1 MKKTFQFLSLAFA
14 ALCFTA
20 CEDVPAPF
28 NIFSEGGG
36 QGASSQL
43 PYTATFES
51 SLGDFTTENT
61 VGDFPWT
68 CQYSCAQITSYIDT
82 DGDGTKENNPAT
94 SWLISPA
101 FDLTGV
107 EAAHVS
113 FDYILR
119 YANASELAT
128 NYQVLVSKDYSKE
141 NGVAAANWTVLPL
154 DLVQGSDWETWT
166 NTGNLNIPAE
176 FCNTANVTVAL
187 RYIAQA
193 KAATWEVKNFVL
205 DQGAG
210 DNGGGSGE
218 EGGVKTLPYSEEF
231 STTLGAFKNY
241 TTSGEGAWT
250 IDYSTAKATGYDNAS
265 KVTTAGTYYLVSP
278 EISLAGQTAVHV
290 SYEYI
295 MRYNKGDENQ
305 QVFITD
311 AFNEAAPAEGWT
323 LLVGKHTEGTD
334 WTTFAKEDVAIPA
347 AYLGKTI
354 RIAFRYNTNAESGS
368 TWEVKNFAIA
378 AGAASGEGGNTGGG
392 SEGVATG
399 DGTLANPFNSVAAN
413 AYVAA
418 MAADVV
424 SENDVY
430 IKGKIA
436 SVEEAYGTQF
446 GNGSFTISDDGTSA
460 NGFKVWRA
468 LYLNNEKY
476 QDGQTQIKVGDEV
489 VVCGKVVNFK
499 GNTPETAQGQAYLY
513 SLVSSEGGNTG
524 GEGGGSVDNPITND
538 YITVTAASFGLENGT
553 AVPQLTL
560 SDGTTLSF
568 DGGGNT
574 NAPKYYTAGTNIRMY
589 PKNTMTVKASKK
601 IAAIVINVDKY
612 NGTICNAS
620 GDISANP
627 GSVSTSEQV
636 VTISSVNATS
646 TVITNTSTTTS
657 TPSQIRW
664 ISMTIYYVE

>member
-1 MKKTFQFLSLAFA
+1 MKKTFQFLALAFA

-20 CEDVPAPF
+20 CEDVPAPY
-28 NIFSEGGG
+28 NIFSEGAG
-36 QGASSQL
+36 QGTGSHL
-43 PYTATFES
+43 PYTVTFES

-68 CQYSCAQITSYIDT
+68 CQHSCAQITSYIDT

-119 YANASELAT
+119 YANASDLAT
-128 NYQVLVSKDYSKE
+128 NYQVLVSKDYTKDA
-141 NGVAAANWTVLPL
+141 GVAAASWTVLPL
-154 DLVQGSDWETWT
+154 DLVQVSDWDTWT

-176 FCNTANVTVAL
+176 FCNTANVTIAL

-205 DQGAG
+205 DQGAGDQGAG

-231 STTLGAFKNY
+231 STTLGGFKNY

-295 MRYNKGDENQ
+295 LRYNKGDENQ

-311 AFNEAAPAEGWT
+311 AFNEATPAEGWT
-323 LLVGKHTEGTD
+323 LLVDKHTEGTD
-334 WTTFAKEDVAIPA
+334 WTTFAKEDIAIPA
-347 AYLGKTI
+347 AYLGKTV

-378 AGAASGEGGNTGGG
+378 AGAPG
-392 SEGVATG
+392 
-399 DGTLANPFNSVAAN
+399 
-413 AYVAA
+413 
-418 MAADVV
+418 
-424 SENDVY
+424 
-430 IKGKIA
+430 
-436 SVEEAYGTQF
+436 
-446 GNGSFTISDDGTSA
+446 
-460 NGFKVWRA
+460 
-468 LYLNNEKY
+468 
-476 QDGQTQIKVGDEV
+476 
-489 VVCGKVVNFK
+489 
-499 GNTPETAQGQAYLY
+499 
-513 SLVSSEGGNTG
+513 EGGNTG
-524 GEGGGSVDNPITND
+524 GEGGGSVDTPITND
-538 YITVTAASFGLENGT
+538 YITVTAASFGLENQA
-553 AVPQLTL
+553 AVTELKL
-560 SDGTTLSF
+560 SDGTTLTF

-574 NAPKYYTAGTNIRMY
+574 NPPKYYNAGNNIRMY
-589 PKNTMTVKASKK
+589 PKNTMTISASKK
-601 IAAIVINVDKY
+601 IAAVVLNVDKY
-612 NGTICNAS
+612 NGDICNAS
-620 GDISANP
+620 GDITANP

-636 VTISSVNATS
+636 VTISNVNATS

-664 ISMTIYYVE
+664 ISLTVYYVE

>member
-1 MKKTFQFLSLAFA
+1 MKKTFQFLALAFA

-20 CEDVPAPF
+20 CEDVPAPY
-28 NIFSEGGG
+28 NIFSEGAG
-36 QGASSQL
+36 QGTGSHL
-43 PYTATFES
+43 PYTVTFES

-68 CQYSCAQITSYIDT
+68 CQHSCAQITSYIDT

-119 YANASELAT
+119 YANASDLAT
-128 NYQVLVSKDYSKE
+128 NYQVLVSKDYTKDA
-141 NGVAAANWTVLPL
+141 GVAAASWTVLPL
-154 DLVQGSDWETWT
+154 DLVQVSDWDTWT
-166 NTGNLNIPAE
+166 NTGNLNIPAA
-176 FCNTANVTVAL
+176 FCNTANVTIAL

-205 DQGAG
+205 DQGAGDQGAG

-231 STTLGAFKNY
+231 STTLGGFKNY

-295 MRYNKGDENQ
+295 LRYNKGDENQ

-311 AFNEAAPAEGWT
+311 AFNEANPAEGWT
-323 LLVGKHTEGTD
+323 LLVDKHTEGTD
-334 WTTFAKEDVAIPA
+334 WTTFAKEDIAIPA
-347 AYLGKTI
+347 AYLGKTV

-378 AGAASGEGGNTGGG
+378 AGAPG
-392 SEGVATG
+392 
-399 DGTLANPFNSVAAN
+399 
-413 AYVAA
+413 
-418 MAADVV
+418 
-424 SENDVY
+424 
-430 IKGKIA
+430 
-436 SVEEAYGTQF
+436 
-446 GNGSFTISDDGTSA
+446 
-460 NGFKVWRA
+460 
-468 LYLNNEKY
+468 
-476 QDGQTQIKVGDEV
+476 
-489 VVCGKVVNFK
+489 
-499 GNTPETAQGQAYLY
+499 
-513 SLVSSEGGNTG
+513 EGGNTG
-524 GEGGGSVDNPITND
+524 GEGGGSVDTPITND
-538 YITVTAASFGLENGT
+538 YITVTAASFGLENQA
-553 AVPQLTL
+553 AVTELKL
-560 SDGTTLSF
+560 SDGTTLTF

-574 NAPKYYTAGTNIRMY
+574 NPPKYYDGGKNIRMY

-601 IAAIVINVDKY
+601 IAAVVLNVDKY

-620 GDISANP
+620 GDITANP
-627 GSVSTSEQV
+627 GSVSTSGQV
-636 VTISSVNATS
+636 VTINNVNANS

-664 ISMTIYYVE
+664 ISLTVYYVE

>member
-1 MKKTFQFLSLAFA
+1 MKKTFQFLALAFA

-20 CEDVPAPF
+20 CEDVPAPY
-28 NIFSEGGG
+28 NIFSEGAG
-36 QGASSQL
+36 QGTGSHL
-43 PYTATFES
+43 PYTVTFES

-68 CQYSCAQITSYIDT
+68 CQHSCAQITSYIDT

-119 YANASELAT
+119 YANASDLAT
-128 NYQVLVSKDYSKE
+128 NYQVLVSKDYTKDA
-141 NGVAAANWTVLPL
+141 GVAAASWTVLPL
-154 DLVQGSDWETWT
+154 DLVQVSDWDTWT

-176 FCNTANVTVAL
+176 FCNTANVTIAL

-205 DQGAG
+205 DQGAGDQGAG

-231 STTLGAFKNY
+231 STTLGGFKNY

-278 EISLAGQTAVHV
+278 EISLAGQTAVHL

-295 MRYNKGDENQ
+295 LRYNKGDENQ

-311 AFNEAAPAEGWT
+311 AFNEATPAEGWT
-323 LLVGKHTEGTD
+323 LLVDKHTEGTD
-334 WTTFAKEDVAIPA
+334 WTTFAKEDIAIPA
-347 AYLGKTI
+347 AYLGKTV

-378 AGAASGEGGNTGGG
+378 AGAPG
-392 SEGVATG
+392 
-399 DGTLANPFNSVAAN
+399 
-413 AYVAA
+413 
-418 MAADVV
+418 
-424 SENDVY
+424 
-430 IKGKIA
+430 
-436 SVEEAYGTQF
+436 
-446 GNGSFTISDDGTSA
+446 
-460 NGFKVWRA
+460 
-468 LYLNNEKY
+468 
-476 QDGQTQIKVGDEV
+476 
-489 VVCGKVVNFK
+489 
-499 GNTPETAQGQAYLY
+499 
-513 SLVSSEGGNTG
+513 EGGNTG
-524 GEGGGSVDNPITND
+524 GEGGGSVDTPITND
-538 YITVTAASFGLENGT
+538 YITVTAASFGLENQA
-553 AVPQLTL
+553 AVTELKL
-560 SDGTTLSF
+560 SDGTTLTF

-574 NAPKYYTAGTNIRMY
+574 NPPKYYNAGNNIRMY
-589 PKNTMTVKASKK
+589 PKNTMTISASKK
-601 IAAIVINVDKY
+601 IAAVVLNVDKY
-612 NGTICNAS
+612 NGVICNAS

-627 GSVSTSEQV
+627 GSVSTSGQV
-636 VTISSVNATS
+636 VTINNVNANS

-664 ISMTIYYVE
+664 ISLTVYYVE

>member
-1 MKKTFQFLSLAFA
+1 MKKTFQFLALAFA

-20 CEDVPAPF
+20 CEDVPAPY
-28 NIFSEGGG
+28 NIFSEGAG
-36 QGASSQL
+36 QGTGSHL
-43 PYTATFES
+43 PYTVTFES

-68 CQYSCAQITSYIDT
+68 CQHSCAQITSYIDT

-119 YANASELAT
+119 YANASDLAT
-128 NYQVLVSKDYSKE
+128 NYQVLVSKDYTKDA
-141 NGVAAANWTVLPL
+141 GVAAASWTVLPL
-154 DLVQGSDWETWT
+154 DLVQVSDWDTWT
-166 NTGNLNIPAE
+166 NTGNLNIPAA
-176 FCNTANVTVAL
+176 FCNTANVTIAL

-205 DQGAG
+205 DQGAGDQGAG

-231 STTLGAFKNY
+231 STTLGGFKNY

-265 KVTTAGTYYLVSP
+265 TVTTAGTYYLVSP

-295 MRYNKGDENQ
+295 LRYNKGDENQ

-311 AFNEAAPAEGWT
+311 AFNEATPAEGWT
-323 LLVGKHTEGTD
+323 LLVDKHTEGTD
-334 WTTFAKEDVAIPA
+334 WTTFAKEDIAIPA
-347 AYLGKTI
+347 AYLGKTV

-378 AGAASGEGGNTGGG
+378 AGAPG
-392 SEGVATG
+392 
-399 DGTLANPFNSVAAN
+399 
-413 AYVAA
+413 
-418 MAADVV
+418 
-424 SENDVY
+424 
-430 IKGKIA
+430 
-436 SVEEAYGTQF
+436 
-446 GNGSFTISDDGTSA
+446 
-460 NGFKVWRA
+460 
-468 LYLNNEKY
+468 
-476 QDGQTQIKVGDEV
+476 
-489 VVCGKVVNFK
+489 
-499 GNTPETAQGQAYLY
+499 
-513 SLVSSEGGNTG
+513 EGGNTG
-524 GEGGGSVDNPITND
+524 GEGGGSVDTPITND
-538 YITVTAASFGLENGT
+538 YITVTAASFGLENQA
-553 AVPQLTL
+553 AVTELKL
-560 SDGTTLSF
+560 SDGTTLTF

-574 NAPKYYTAGTNIRMY
+574 NPPKYYNAGNNIRMY
-589 PKNTMTVKASKK
+589 PKNTMTISASKK
-601 IAAIVINVDKY
+601 IAAIVLNVDKY

-620 GDISANP
+620 GDITANP
-627 GSVSTSEQV
+627 GSVSTSGQV
-636 VTISSVNATS
+636 VTINNVNANS

-664 ISMTIYYVE
+664 ISLTVYYVE

>member
-1 MKKTFQFLSLAFA
+1 MKKTFQFLALAFA

-20 CEDVPAPF
+20 CEDVPAPY
-28 NIFSEGGG
+28 NIFSEGAG
-36 QGASSQL
+36 QGTGSHL
-43 PYTATFES
+43 PYTVTFES

-68 CQYSCAQITSYIDT
+68 CQHSCAQITSYIDT

-119 YANASELAT
+119 YANASDLAT
-128 NYQVLVSKDYSKE
+128 NYQVLVSKDYTKDA
-141 NGVAAANWTVLPL
+141 GVAAASWTVLPL
-154 DLVQGSDWETWT
+154 DLVQVSDWDTWT

-176 FCNTANVTVAL
+176 FCNTANVTIAL

-205 DQGAG
+205 DQGAGDQGAG

-231 STTLGAFKNY
+231 STTLGGFKNY

-295 MRYNKGDENQ
+295 LRYNKGDENQ

-311 AFNEAAPAEGWT
+311 AFNEATPAEGWT
-323 LLVGKHTEGTD
+323 LLVDKHTEGTD
-334 WTTFAKEDVAIPA
+334 WTTFAKEDIAIPA
-347 AYLGKTI
+347 AYLGKTV

-378 AGAASGEGGNTGGG
+378 AGAPG
-392 SEGVATG
+392 
-399 DGTLANPFNSVAAN
+399 
-413 AYVAA
+413 
-418 MAADVV
+418 
-424 SENDVY
+424 
-430 IKGKIA
+430 
-436 SVEEAYGTQF
+436 
-446 GNGSFTISDDGTSA
+446 
-460 NGFKVWRA
+460 
-468 LYLNNEKY
+468 
-476 QDGQTQIKVGDEV
+476 
-489 VVCGKVVNFK
+489 
-499 GNTPETAQGQAYLY
+499 
-513 SLVSSEGGNTG
+513 EGGNTG
-524 GEGGGSVDNPITND
+524 GEGGGSVDTPITND
-538 YITVTAASFGLENGT
+538 YITVTAASFGLENQA
-553 AVPQLTL
+553 AVTELKL
-560 SDGTTLSF
+560 SDGTTLTF
-568 DGGGNT
+568 DSGGNT
-574 NAPKYYTAGTNIRMY
+574 NPPKYYNAGNNIRMY
-589 PKNTMTVKASKK
+589 PKNTMTISASKK
-601 IAAIVINVDKY
+601 IAAIVLNVDKY

-620 GDISANP
+620 GDITANP

-636 VTISSVNATS
+636 VTINNVNATS

-664 ISMTIYYVE
+664 ISLTVYYVE

>member
-1 MKKTFQFLSLAFA
+1 MKKTFQFLALAFA

-20 CEDVPAPF
+20 CEDVPAPY
-28 NIFSEGGG
+28 NIFSEGAG
-36 QGASSQL
+36 QGTGSHL
-43 PYTATFES
+43 PYTVTFES

-68 CQYSCAQITSYIDT
+68 CQHSCAQITSYIDT

-119 YANASELAT
+119 YANASDLAT
-128 NYQVLVSKDYSKE
+128 NYQVLVSKDYTKDA
-141 NGVAAANWTVLPL
+141 GVAAASWTVLPL
-154 DLVQGSDWETWT
+154 DLVQVSDWDTWT
-166 NTGNLNIPAE
+166 NTGNLNIPAA
-176 FCNTANVTVAL
+176 FCNTANVTIAL

-205 DQGAG
+205 DQGAGDQGAG

-231 STTLGAFKNY
+231 STTLGGFKNY

-295 MRYNKGDENQ
+295 LRYNKGDENQ

-323 LLVGKHTEGTD
+323 LLVDKHTEGTD
-334 WTTFAKEDVAIPA
+334 WTTFAKEDIAIPA
-347 AYLGKTI
+347 AYLGKTV

-378 AGAASGEGGNTGGG
+378 AGAPG
-392 SEGVATG
+392 
-399 DGTLANPFNSVAAN
+399 
-413 AYVAA
+413 
-418 MAADVV
+418 
-424 SENDVY
+424 
-430 IKGKIA
+430 
-436 SVEEAYGTQF
+436 
-446 GNGSFTISDDGTSA
+446 
-460 NGFKVWRA
+460 
-468 LYLNNEKY
+468 
-476 QDGQTQIKVGDEV
+476 
-489 VVCGKVVNFK
+489 
-499 GNTPETAQGQAYLY
+499 
-513 SLVSSEGGNTG
+513 EGGNTG
-524 GEGGGSVDNPITND
+524 GEGGGSVDTPITND
-538 YITVTAASFGLENGT
+538 YITVTAASFGLENQA
-553 AVPQLTL
+553 AVTELKL
-560 SDGTTLSF
+560 SDGTTLTF

-574 NAPKYYTAGTNIRMY
+574 NPPKYYNAGNNIRMY

-601 IAAIVINVDKY
+601 IAAIVLNVDKY

-620 GDISANP
+620 GDITANP
-627 GSVSTSEQV
+627 GSVSTSGQV
-636 VTISSVNATS
+636 VTINNVNATS

-664 ISMTIYYVE
+664 ISLTVYYVE

>member
-1 MKKTFQFLSLAFA
+1 MKKTFQFLALAFA

-20 CEDVPAPF
+20 CEDVPAPY
-28 NIFSEGGG
+28 NIFSEGAG
-36 QGASSQL
+36 QGTGSHL
-43 PYTATFES
+43 PYTVTFES

-68 CQYSCAQITSYIDT
+68 CQHSCAQITSYIDT

-119 YANASELAT
+119 YANASDLAT
-128 NYQVLVSKDYSKE
+128 NYQVLVSKDYTKDA
-141 NGVAAANWTVLPL
+141 GVAAASWTVLPL
-154 DLVQGSDWETWT
+154 DLVQVSDWDTWT

-176 FCNTANVTVAL
+176 FCNTANVTIAL

-205 DQGAG
+205 DQGAGDQGAG

-231 STTLGAFKNY
+231 STTLGGFKNY

-295 MRYNKGDENQ
+295 LRYNKGDENQ

-311 AFNEAAPAEGWT
+311 AFNEATPAEGWT
-323 LLVGKHTEGTD
+323 LLVDKHTEGTD
-334 WTTFAKEDVAIPA
+334 WTTFAKEDIAIPA
-347 AYLGKTI
+347 AYLGKTV

-378 AGAASGEGGNTGGG
+378 AGAPG
-392 SEGVATG
+392 
-399 DGTLANPFNSVAAN
+399 
-413 AYVAA
+413 
-418 MAADVV
+418 
-424 SENDVY
+424 
-430 IKGKIA
+430 
-436 SVEEAYGTQF
+436 
-446 GNGSFTISDDGTSA
+446 
-460 NGFKVWRA
+460 
-468 LYLNNEKY
+468 
-476 QDGQTQIKVGDEV
+476 
-489 VVCGKVVNFK
+489 
-499 GNTPETAQGQAYLY
+499 
-513 SLVSSEGGNTG
+513 EGGNTG
-524 GEGGGSVDNPITND
+524 GEGGGSVDTPITND
-538 YITVTAASFGLENGT
+538 YITVTAASFGLENQA
-553 AVPQLTL
+553 AVTELKL
-560 SDGTTLSF
+560 SDGTTLTF

-574 NAPKYYTAGTNIRMY
+574 NPPKYYNAGNNIRMY
-589 PKNTMTVKASKK
+589 PKNTMTISASKK
-601 IAAIVINVDKY
+601 IAAVVLNVDKY
-612 NGTICNAS
+612 NGVICNAS

-627 GSVSTSEQV
+627 GSVSTSGQV
-636 VTISSVNATS
+636 VTINNVNANS

-664 ISMTIYYVE
+664 ISLTVYYVE

>member
-1 MKKTFQFLSLAFA
+1 MKKTFQFFALAFA

-20 CEDVPAPF
+20 CEDVPAPY
-28 NIFSEGGG
+28 NIFSEGAG
-36 QGASSQL
+36 QGTGSHL
-43 PYTATFES
+43 PYTVTFES

-68 CQYSCAQITSYIDT
+68 CQHSCAQITSYIDT

-119 YANASELAT
+119 YANASDLAT
-128 NYQVLVSKDYSKE
+128 NYQVLVSKDYTKDA
-141 NGVAAANWTVLPL
+141 GVAAASWTVLPL
-154 DLVQGSDWETWT
+154 DLVQVSDWDTWT

-176 FCNTANVTVAL
+176 FCNTVNVTIAL

-205 DQGAG
+205 DQGAGDQGAG

-231 STTLGAFKNY
+231 STTLGGFKNY

-278 EISLAGQTAVHV
+278 EISLAGQTAVHA

-295 MRYNKGDENQ
+295 LRYNKGDENQ

-311 AFNEAAPAEGWT
+311 AFNEATPAEGWT
-323 LLVGKHTEGTD
+323 LLVDKHTEGTD
-334 WTTFAKEDVAIPA
+334 WTTFAKEDIAIPD

-378 AGAASGEGGNTGGG
+378 AGAPG
-392 SEGVATG
+392 
-399 DGTLANPFNSVAAN
+399 
-413 AYVAA
+413 
-418 MAADVV
+418 
-424 SENDVY
+424 
-430 IKGKIA
+430 
-436 SVEEAYGTQF
+436 
-446 GNGSFTISDDGTSA
+446 
-460 NGFKVWRA
+460 
-468 LYLNNEKY
+468 
-476 QDGQTQIKVGDEV
+476 
-489 VVCGKVVNFK
+489 
-499 GNTPETAQGQAYLY
+499 
-513 SLVSSEGGNTG
+513 EGGNTG
-524 GEGGGSVDNPITND
+524 GEGGGSVDTPITND
-538 YITVTAASFGLENGT
+538 YITVTAASFGLENQE
-553 AVPQLTL
+553 AVTELKL
-560 SDGTTLSF
+560 SDGTTLTF
-568 DGGGNT
+568 DGGGGT
-574 NAPKYYTAGTNIRMY
+574 HAPKYYTYTAGANIRMY

-601 IAAIVINVDKY
+601 IAAIVLKVDQS

-620 GDISANP
+620 GDITANP
-627 GSVSTSEQV
+627 GSVSTSGQV
-636 VTISSVNATS
+636 VTINNVNANS

-664 ISMTIYYVE
+664 ISLTVYYVE

>member
-1 MKKTFQFLSLAFA
+1 MKKTFQFLALAFA

-20 CEDVPAPF
+20 CEDVPAPY
-28 NIFSEGGG
+28 NIFSEGAG
-36 QGASSQL
+36 QGTGSHL
-43 PYTATFES
+43 PYTVTFES

-68 CQYSCAQITSYIDT
+68 CQHSCAQITSYIDT

-119 YANASELAT
+119 YANASDLAT
-128 NYQVLVSKDYSKE
+128 NYQVLVSKDYTKDA
-141 NGVAAANWTVLPL
+141 GVAAASWTVLPL
-154 DLVQGSDWETWT
+154 DLVQVSDWDTWT

-176 FCNTANVTVAL
+176 FCNTANVTIAL

-210 DNGGGSGE
+210 DQGAGDSGGGSGE

-231 STTLGAFKNY
+231 STTLGGFKNY

-295 MRYNKGDENQ
+295 LRYNKGDENQ

-311 AFNEAAPAEGWT
+311 AFNEATPAEGWT
-323 LLVGKHTEGTD
+323 LLVDKHTEGTD
-334 WTTFAKEDVAIPA
+334 WTTFAKEDIAIPA
-347 AYLGKTI
+347 AYLGKTV

-378 AGAASGEGGNTGGG
+378 AGAPG
-392 SEGVATG
+392 
-399 DGTLANPFNSVAAN
+399 
-413 AYVAA
+413 
-418 MAADVV
+418 
-424 SENDVY
+424 
-430 IKGKIA
+430 
-436 SVEEAYGTQF
+436 
-446 GNGSFTISDDGTSA
+446 
-460 NGFKVWRA
+460 
-468 LYLNNEKY
+468 
-476 QDGQTQIKVGDEV
+476 
-489 VVCGKVVNFK
+489 
-499 GNTPETAQGQAYLY
+499 
-513 SLVSSEGGNTG
+513 EGGNTG
-524 GEGGGSVDNPITND
+524 GEGGGSVDTPITND
-538 YITVTAASFGLENGT
+538 YITVTAASFGLENQA
-553 AVPQLTL
+553 AVTELKL
-560 SDGTTLSF
+560 SDGTTLTF

-574 NAPKYYTAGTNIRMY
+574 NPPKYYNAGNNIRMY
-589 PKNTMTVKASKK
+589 PKNTMTISASKK
-601 IAAIVINVDKY
+601 IAAVVLNVDKY
-612 NGTICNAS
+612 NGVICNAS
-620 GDISANP
+620 GDITANP

-636 VTISSVNATS
+636 VTINNVNATS

-664 ISMTIYYVE
+664 ISLTVYYVE

>member
-1 MKKTFQFLSLAFA
+1 MKKTFQFLALAFA

-20 CEDVPAPF
+20 CEDVPAPY
-28 NIFSEGGG
+28 NIFSEGAG
-36 QGASSQL
+36 QGTGSHL
-43 PYTATFES
+43 PYTVTFES

-68 CQYSCAQITSYIDT
+68 CQHSCAQITSYIDT

-119 YANASELAT
+119 YANASDLAT
-128 NYQVLVSKDYSKE
+128 NYQVLVSKDYTKDA
-141 NGVAAANWTVLPL
+141 GVAAASWTVLPL
-154 DLVQGSDWETWT
+154 DLVQVSDWDTWT

-176 FCNTANVTVAL
+176 FCNTANVTIAL

-205 DQGAG
+205 DQGAGDQGAG

-231 STTLGAFKNY
+231 STTLGGFKNY

-295 MRYNKGDENQ
+295 LRYNKGDENQ

-311 AFNEAAPAEGWT
+311 AFNEATPAEGWT
-323 LLVGKHTEGTD
+323 LLVDKHTEGTD
-334 WTTFAKEDVAIPA
+334 WTTFAKEDIAIPA
-347 AYLGKTI
+347 AYLGKTV

-378 AGAASGEGGNTGGG
+378 AGAPG
-392 SEGVATG
+392 
-399 DGTLANPFNSVAAN
+399 
-413 AYVAA
+413 
-418 MAADVV
+418 
-424 SENDVY
+424 
-430 IKGKIA
+430 
-436 SVEEAYGTQF
+436 
-446 GNGSFTISDDGTSA
+446 
-460 NGFKVWRA
+460 
-468 LYLNNEKY
+468 
-476 QDGQTQIKVGDEV
+476 
-489 VVCGKVVNFK
+489 
-499 GNTPETAQGQAYLY
+499 
-513 SLVSSEGGNTG
+513 EGGNTG
-524 GEGGGSVDNPITND
+524 GEGGGSVDTPITND
-538 YITVTAASFGLENGT
+538 YITVTAASFGLENQA
-553 AVPQLTL
+553 AVTELKL
-560 SDGTTLSF
+560 SDGTTLTF

-574 NAPKYYTAGTNIRMY
+574 NPPKYYNAGNNIRMY
-589 PKNTMTVKASKK
+589 PKNTMTISASKK
-601 IAAIVINVDKY
+601 IAAVVLNVDKY
-612 NGTICNAS
+612 NGVICNAS

-636 VTISSVNATS
+636 VTINNVNATS

-664 ISMTIYYVE
+664 ISLTVYYVE

>member
-1 MKKTFQFLSLAFA
+1 MKKTFQFLALAFA

-20 CEDVPAPF
+20 CEDVPAPY
-28 NIFSEGGG
+28 NIFSEGAG
-36 QGASSQL
+36 QGTGSHL
-43 PYTATFES
+43 PYTVTFES

-68 CQYSCAQITSYIDT
+68 CQHSCAQITSYIDT

-119 YANASELAT
+119 YANASDLAT
-128 NYQVLVSKDYSKE
+128 NYQVLVSKDYTKDA
-141 NGVAAANWTVLPL
+141 GVAAASWTVLPL
-154 DLVQGSDWETWT
+154 DLVQVSDWDTWT
-166 NTGNLNIPAE
+166 NTGNLNIPAA
-176 FCNTANVTVAL
+176 FCNTANVTIAL

-205 DQGAG
+205 DQGAGDQGAG

-231 STTLGAFKNY
+231 STTLGGFKNY

-278 EISLAGQTAVHV
+278 EISLAGQTAVHL

-295 MRYNKGDENQ
+295 LRYNKGDENQ

-311 AFNEAAPAEGWT
+311 AFNEATPAEGWT
-323 LLVGKHTEGTD
+323 LLVDKHTEGTD
-334 WTTFAKEDVAIPA
+334 WTTFAKEDIAIPA
-347 AYLGKTI
+347 AYLGKTV

-378 AGAASGEGGNTGGG
+378 AGAPG
-392 SEGVATG
+392 
-399 DGTLANPFNSVAAN
+399 
-413 AYVAA
+413 
-418 MAADVV
+418 
-424 SENDVY
+424 
-430 IKGKIA
+430 
-436 SVEEAYGTQF
+436 
-446 GNGSFTISDDGTSA
+446 
-460 NGFKVWRA
+460 
-468 LYLNNEKY
+468 
-476 QDGQTQIKVGDEV
+476 
-489 VVCGKVVNFK
+489 
-499 GNTPETAQGQAYLY
+499 
-513 SLVSSEGGNTG
+513 EGGNTG
-524 GEGGGSVDNPITND
+524 GEGGGSVDTPITND
-538 YITVTAASFGLENGT
+538 YITVTAASFGLENQE
-553 AVPQLTL
+553 AVTELKL
-560 SDGTTLSF
+560 SDGTTLTF

-574 NAPKYYTAGTNIRMY
+574 NPPKYYNAGNNIRMY

-601 IAAIVINVDKY
+601 IAAIVLNVDKY

-620 GDISANP
+620 GDITANP
-627 GSVSTSEQV
+627 GSVSTSGQV
-636 VTISSVNATS
+636 VTINNVNANS

-664 ISMTIYYVE
+664 ISLTVYYVE

>member
-1 MKKTFQFLSLAFA
+1 MKKTFQFLALAFA

-20 CEDVPAPF
+20 CEDVPAPY
-28 NIFSEGGG
+28 NIFSEGAG
-36 QGASSQL
+36 QGTGSHL
-43 PYTATFES
+43 PYTVTFES

-68 CQYSCAQITSYIDT
+68 CQHSCAQITSYIDT

-119 YANASELAT
+119 YANASDLAT
-128 NYQVLVSKDYSKE
+128 NYQVLVSKDYTKDA
-141 NGVAAANWTVLPL
+141 GVAAASWTVLPL
-154 DLVQGSDWETWT
+154 DLVQVSDWDTWT

-176 FCNTANVTVAL
+176 FCNTANVTIAL

-205 DQGAG
+205 DQGAGDQGAG

-231 STTLGAFKNY
+231 STTLGGFKNY

-295 MRYNKGDENQ
+295 LRYNKGDENQ

-311 AFNEAAPAEGWT
+311 AFNEATPAEGWT
-323 LLVGKHTEGTD
+323 LLVDKHTEGTD
-334 WTTFAKEDVAIPA
+334 WTTFAKEDIAIPA
-347 AYLGKTI
+347 AYLGKTV

-378 AGAASGEGGNTGGG
+378 AGAPG
-392 SEGVATG
+392 
-399 DGTLANPFNSVAAN
+399 
-413 AYVAA
+413 
-418 MAADVV
+418 
-424 SENDVY
+424 
-430 IKGKIA
+430 
-436 SVEEAYGTQF
+436 
-446 GNGSFTISDDGTSA
+446 
-460 NGFKVWRA
+460 
-468 LYLNNEKY
+468 
-476 QDGQTQIKVGDEV
+476 
-489 VVCGKVVNFK
+489 
-499 GNTPETAQGQAYLY
+499 
-513 SLVSSEGGNTG
+513 EGGNTG
-524 GEGGGSVDNPITND
+524 GEGGGSVDTPITND
-538 YITVTAASFGLENGT
+538 YITVTAASFGLENQE
-553 AVPQLTL
+553 AVTELKL
-560 SDGTTLSF
+560 SDGTTLTF

-574 NAPKYYTAGTNIRMY
+574 NPPKYYNAGNNIRMY
-589 PKNTMTVKASKK
+589 PKNTMTISASKK
-601 IAAIVINVDKY
+601 IAAVVLNVDKY
-612 NGTICNAS
+612 NGVICNAS
-620 GDISANP
+620 GDITANP

-636 VTISSVNATS
+636 VTISNVNATS
-646 TVITNTSTTTS
+646 TVITNTSTTTG
-657 TPSQIRW
+657 TKSQIRW
-664 ISMTIYYVE
+664 VSMTIYYVE

>member
-1 MKKTFQFLSLAFA
+1 MKKTFQFLALAFA

-20 CEDVPAPF
+20 CEDVPAPY
-28 NIFSEGGG
+28 NIFSEGAG
-36 QGASSQL
+36 QGTGSHL
-43 PYTATFES
+43 PYTVTFES

-68 CQYSCAQITSYIDT
+68 CQHSCAQITSYIDT

-119 YANASELAT
+119 YANASDLAT
-128 NYQVLVSKDYSKE
+128 NYQVLVSKDYTKDA
-141 NGVAAANWTVLPL
+141 GVAAASWTVLPL
-154 DLVQGSDWETWT
+154 DLVQVSDWDTWT

-176 FCNTANVTVAL
+176 FCNTANVTIAL

-205 DQGAG
+205 DQGAGDQGAG

-231 STTLGAFKNY
+231 STTLGGFKNY

-295 MRYNKGDENQ
+295 LRYNKGDENQ

-311 AFNEAAPAEGWT
+311 AFNEATPAEGWT
-323 LLVGKHTEGTD
+323 LLVDKHTEGTD
-334 WTTFAKEDVAIPA
+334 WTTFAKEDIAIPA
-347 AYLGKTI
+347 AYLGKTV

-378 AGAASGEGGNTGGG
+378 AGAPG
-392 SEGVATG
+392 
-399 DGTLANPFNSVAAN
+399 
-413 AYVAA
+413 
-418 MAADVV
+418 
-424 SENDVY
+424 
-430 IKGKIA
+430 
-436 SVEEAYGTQF
+436 
-446 GNGSFTISDDGTSA
+446 
-460 NGFKVWRA
+460 
-468 LYLNNEKY
+468 
-476 QDGQTQIKVGDEV
+476 
-489 VVCGKVVNFK
+489 
-499 GNTPETAQGQAYLY
+499 
-513 SLVSSEGGNTG
+513 EGGNTG
-524 GEGGGSVDNPITND
+524 GEGGGSVDTPITND
-538 YITVTAASFGLENGT
+538 YITVTAASFGLENQA
-553 AVPQLTL
+553 AVTELKL
-560 SDGTTLSF
+560 SDGTTLTF
-568 DGGGNT
+568 DGGGGT
-574 NAPKYYTAGTNIRMY
+574 HAPKYYTYTAGANIRMY

-601 IAAIVINVDKY
+601 IAAIVLNVDKY

-620 GDISANP
+620 GDITANP
-627 GSVSTSEQV
+627 GSVSTSGQV
-636 VTISSVNATS
+636 VTINNVNANS
-646 TVITNTSTTTS
+646 TVITNTSTTTG
-657 TPSQIRW
+657 PQSQLRW
-664 ISMTIYYVE
+664 VSMTIYYVE

>member
-1 MKKTFQFLSLAFA
+1 MKKTFQFLALAFA

-20 CEDVPAPF
+20 CEDVPAPY
-28 NIFSEGGG
+28 NIFSEGAG
-36 QGASSQL
+36 QGTGSHL
-43 PYTATFES
+43 PYTVTFES

-68 CQYSCAQITSYIDT
+68 CQHSCAQITSYIDT

-119 YANASELAT
+119 YANASDLAT
-128 NYQVLVSKDYSKE
+128 NYQVLVSKDYTKDA
-141 NGVAAANWTVLPL
+141 GVAAASWTVLPL
-154 DLVQGSDWETWT
+154 DLVQVSDWDTWT

-176 FCNTANVTVAL
+176 FCNTANVTIAL

-210 DNGGGSGE
+210 DQGAGDSGGGSGE

-231 STTLGAFKNY
+231 STTLGGFKNY

-295 MRYNKGDENQ
+295 LRYNKGDENQ

-323 LLVGKHTEGTD
+323 LLVDKHTEGTD
-334 WTTFAKEDVAIPA
+334 WTTFAKEDIAIPA
-347 AYLGKTI
+347 AYLGKTV

-378 AGAASGEGGNTGGG
+378 AGAPG
-392 SEGVATG
+392 
-399 DGTLANPFNSVAAN
+399 
-413 AYVAA
+413 
-418 MAADVV
+418 
-424 SENDVY
+424 
-430 IKGKIA
+430 
-436 SVEEAYGTQF
+436 
-446 GNGSFTISDDGTSA
+446 
-460 NGFKVWRA
+460 
-468 LYLNNEKY
+468 
-476 QDGQTQIKVGDEV
+476 
-489 VVCGKVVNFK
+489 
-499 GNTPETAQGQAYLY
+499 
-513 SLVSSEGGNTG
+513 EGGNTG
-524 GEGGGSVDNPITND
+524 GEGGGTVDTPITND
-538 YITVTAASFGLENGT
+538 YITVTAASFGLENQA
-553 AVPQLTL
+553 AVTELKL
-560 SDGTTLSF
+560 SDGTTLTF

-574 NAPKYYTAGTNIRMY
+574 NPPKYYNAGNNIRMY

-601 IAAIVINVDKY
+601 IAAIVLNVDKY
-612 NGTICNAS
+612 NGDICNAS
-620 GDISANP
+620 GDITANP
-627 GSVSTSEQV
+627 GSVSTSGQV
-636 VTISSVNATS
+636 VTINNVNANS

-664 ISMTIYYVE
+664 ISLTVYYVE

>member
-1 MKKTFQFLSLAFA
+1 MKKTFQFLALAFA

-20 CEDVPAPF
+20 CEDVPAPY
-28 NIFSEGGG
+28 NIFSEGAG
-36 QGASSQL
+36 QGTGSHL
-43 PYTATFES
+43 PYTVTFES

-68 CQYSCAQITSYIDT
+68 CQHSCAQITSYIDT

-119 YANASELAT
+119 YANASDLAT
-128 NYQVLVSKDYSKE
+128 NYQVLVSKDYTKDA
-141 NGVAAANWTVLPL
+141 GVAAASWTVLPL
-154 DLVQGSDWETWT
+154 DLVQVSDWDTWT

-176 FCNTANVTVAL
+176 FCNTANVTIAL

-205 DQGAG
+205 DQGAGDQGAG

-231 STTLGAFKNY
+231 STTLGGFKNY

-295 MRYNKGDENQ
+295 LRYNKGDENQ

-311 AFNEAAPAEGWT
+311 AFNEATPAEGWT
-323 LLVGKHTEGTD
+323 LLVDKHTEGTD
-334 WTTFAKEDVAIPA
+334 WTTFAKEDIAIPA
-347 AYLGKTI
+347 AYLGKTV

-378 AGAASGEGGNTGGG
+378 AGAPG
-392 SEGVATG
+392 
-399 DGTLANPFNSVAAN
+399 
-413 AYVAA
+413 
-418 MAADVV
+418 
-424 SENDVY
+424 
-430 IKGKIA
+430 
-436 SVEEAYGTQF
+436 
-446 GNGSFTISDDGTSA
+446 
-460 NGFKVWRA
+460 
-468 LYLNNEKY
+468 
-476 QDGQTQIKVGDEV
+476 
-489 VVCGKVVNFK
+489 
-499 GNTPETAQGQAYLY
+499 
-513 SLVSSEGGNTG
+513 EGGNTG
-524 GEGGGSVDNPITND
+524 GEGGGSVDTPITND
-538 YITVTAASFGLENGT
+538 YITVTAASFGLENQA
-553 AVPQLTL
+553 AVTELKL
-560 SDGTTLSF
+560 SDGTTLTF

-574 NAPKYYTAGTNIRMY
+574 NPPKYYNAGNNIRMY
-589 PKNTMTVKASKK
+589 PKNTMTISASKK
-601 IAAIVINVDKY
+601 IAAIVLNVDKY
-612 NGTICNAS
+612 NGVICNAS

-627 GSVSTSEQV
+627 GSVSTSGQV
-636 VTISSVNATS
+636 VTINNVNANS

-664 ISMTIYYVE
+664 ISLTVYYVE

>member
-1 MKKTFQFLSLAFA
+1 MKKTFQFLALAFA

-20 CEDVPAPF
+20 CEDVPAPY
-28 NIFSEGGG
+28 NIFSEGAG
-36 QGASSQL
+36 QGTGSHL
-43 PYTATFES
+43 PYTVTFES

-68 CQYSCAQITSYIDT
+68 CQHSCAQITSYIDT

-119 YANASELAT
+119 YANASDLAT
-128 NYQVLVSKDYSKE
+128 NYQVLVSKDYTKDA
-141 NGVAAANWTVLPL
+141 GVAAASWTVLPL
-154 DLVQGSDWETWT
+154 DLVQVSDWDTWT
-166 NTGNLNIPAE
+166 NTGNLNIPAA
-176 FCNTANVTVAL
+176 FCNTANVTIAL

-205 DQGAG
+205 DQGAGDQGAG

-231 STTLGAFKNY
+231 STTLGGFKNY

-295 MRYNKGDENQ
+295 LRYNKGDENQ

-311 AFNEAAPAEGWT
+311 AFNEATPAEGWT
-323 LLVGKHTEGTD
+323 LLVDKHTEGTD
-334 WTTFAKEDVAIPA
+334 WTTFAKEDIAIPA
-347 AYLGKTI
+347 AYLGKTV

-378 AGAASGEGGNTGGG
+378 AGAPG
-392 SEGVATG
+392 
-399 DGTLANPFNSVAAN
+399 
-413 AYVAA
+413 
-418 MAADVV
+418 
-424 SENDVY
+424 
-430 IKGKIA
+430 
-436 SVEEAYGTQF
+436 
-446 GNGSFTISDDGTSA
+446 
-460 NGFKVWRA
+460 
-468 LYLNNEKY
+468 
-476 QDGQTQIKVGDEV
+476 
-489 VVCGKVVNFK
+489 
-499 GNTPETAQGQAYLY
+499 
-513 SLVSSEGGNTG
+513 EGGNTG
-524 GEGGGSVDNPITND
+524 GEGGGSVDTPITND
-538 YITVTAASFGLENGT
+538 YITVTAASFGLENQA
-553 AVPQLTL
+553 AVTELKL
-560 SDGTTLSF
+560 SDGTTLTF

-574 NAPKYYTAGTNIRMY
+574 NPPKYYNAGNNIRMY

-601 IAAIVINVDKY
+601 IAAVVLNVDKY
-612 NGTICNAS
+612 NGVICNAS

-627 GSVSTSEQV
+627 GSVSTAEQV

-646 TVITNTSTTTS
+646 TVITNTSTTTG
-657 TPSQIRW
+657 PQSQLRW
-664 ISMTIYYVE
+664 VSMTIYYVE

>member
-1 MKKTFQFLSLAFA
+1 MKKTFQFLALAFA

-20 CEDVPAPF
+20 CEDVPAPY
-28 NIFSEGGG
+28 NIFSEGAG
-36 QGASSQL
+36 QGTGSHL
-43 PYTATFES
+43 PYTVTFES

-68 CQYSCAQITSYIDT
+68 CQHSCAQITSYIDT

-119 YANASELAT
+119 YANASDLAT
-128 NYQVLVSKDYSKE
+128 NYQVLVSKDYTKDA
-141 NGVAAANWTVLPL
+141 GVAAASWTVLPL
-154 DLVQGSDWETWT
+154 DLVQVSDWDTWT

-176 FCNTANVTVAL
+176 FCNTANVTIAL

-210 DNGGGSGE
+210 DQGAGDSGGGSGE

-231 STTLGAFKNY
+231 STTLGGFKNY

-278 EISLAGQTAVHV
+278 EISLAGQTAVHL

-295 MRYNKGDENQ
+295 LRYNKGDENQ

-311 AFNEAAPAEGWT
+311 AFNEATPAEGWT
-323 LLVGKHTEGTD
+323 LLVDKHTEGTD
-334 WTTFAKEDVAIPA
+334 WTTFAKEDIAIPA
-347 AYLGKTI
+347 AYLGKTV

-378 AGAASGEGGNTGGG
+378 AGAPG
-392 SEGVATG
+392 
-399 DGTLANPFNSVAAN
+399 
-413 AYVAA
+413 
-418 MAADVV
+418 
-424 SENDVY
+424 
-430 IKGKIA
+430 
-436 SVEEAYGTQF
+436 
-446 GNGSFTISDDGTSA
+446 
-460 NGFKVWRA
+460 
-468 LYLNNEKY
+468 
-476 QDGQTQIKVGDEV
+476 
-489 VVCGKVVNFK
+489 
-499 GNTPETAQGQAYLY
+499 
-513 SLVSSEGGNTG
+513 EGGNTG
-524 GEGGGSVDNPITND
+524 GEGGGSVDTPITND
-538 YITVTAASFGLENGT
+538 YITVTAASFGLENQE
-553 AVPQLTL
+553 AVTELKL
-560 SDGTTLSF
+560 SDGTTLTF

-574 NAPKYYTAGTNIRMY
+574 NPPKYYNAGNNIRMY

-601 IAAIVINVDKY
+601 IAAIVLNVDKY

-620 GDISANP
+620 GDITANP
-627 GSVSTSEQV
+627 GSVSTSGQV
-636 VTISSVNATS
+636 VTINNVNANS

-664 ISMTIYYVE
+664 ISLTVYYVE

>member
-1 MKKTFQFLSLAFA
+1 MKKTFQFLALAFA

-20 CEDVPAPF
+20 CEDVPAPY
-28 NIFSEGGG
+28 NIFSEGAG
-36 QGASSQL
+36 QGTGSHL
-43 PYTATFES
+43 PYTVTFES

-68 CQYSCAQITSYIDT
+68 CQHSCAQITSYIDT

-119 YANASELAT
+119 YANASDLAT
-128 NYQVLVSKDYSKE
+128 NYQVLVSKDYTKDA
-141 NGVAAANWTVLPL
+141 GVAAASWTVLPL
-154 DLVQGSDWETWT
+154 DLVQVSDWDTWT

-176 FCNTANVTVAL
+176 FCNTANVTIAL

-205 DQGAG
+205 DQGAGDQGAG

-231 STTLGAFKNY
+231 STTLGGFKNY

-295 MRYNKGDENQ
+295 LRYNKGDENQ

-311 AFNEAAPAEGWT
+311 AFNEANPAEGWT
-323 LLVGKHTEGTD
+323 LLVDKHTEGTD
-334 WTTFAKEDVAIPA
+334 WTTFAKEDIAIPA
-347 AYLGKTI
+347 AYLGKTV

-378 AGAASGEGGNTGGG
+378 AGAPG
-392 SEGVATG
+392 
-399 DGTLANPFNSVAAN
+399 
-413 AYVAA
+413 
-418 MAADVV
+418 
-424 SENDVY
+424 
-430 IKGKIA
+430 
-436 SVEEAYGTQF
+436 
-446 GNGSFTISDDGTSA
+446 
-460 NGFKVWRA
+460 
-468 LYLNNEKY
+468 
-476 QDGQTQIKVGDEV
+476 
-489 VVCGKVVNFK
+489 
-499 GNTPETAQGQAYLY
+499 
-513 SLVSSEGGNTG
+513 EGGNTG
-524 GEGGGSVDNPITND
+524 GEGGGSVDTPITND
-538 YITVTAASFGLENGT
+538 YITVTAASFGLENQA
-553 AVPQLTL
+553 AVTELKL
-560 SDGTTLSF
+560 SDGTTLTF

-574 NAPKYYTAGTNIRMY
+574 NPPKYYNAGNNIRMY
-589 PKNTMTVKASKK
+589 PKNTMTISASKK
-601 IAAIVINVDKY
+601 IAAIVLNVDKY

-620 GDISANP
+620 GDIAANP
-627 GSVSTSEQV
+627 GSVSTSGQV
-636 VTISSVNATS
+636 VTINNVNANS

-664 ISMTIYYVE
+664 ISLTVYYVE

>member
-1 MKKTFQFLSLAFA
+1 MKKTFQFLALAFA

-20 CEDVPAPF
+20 CEDVPAPY
-28 NIFSEGGG
+28 NIFSEGAG
-36 QGASSQL
+36 QGTGSHL
-43 PYTATFES
+43 PYTVTFES

-68 CQYSCAQITSYIDT
+68 CQHSCAQITSYIDT

-119 YANASELAT
+119 YANASDLAT
-128 NYQVLVSKDYSKE
+128 NYQVLVSKDYTKDA
-141 NGVAAANWTVLPL
+141 GVAAASWTVLPL
-154 DLVQGSDWETWT
+154 DLVQVSDWDTWT
-166 NTGNLNIPAE
+166 NTGNLNIPAA
-176 FCNTANVTVAL
+176 FCNTANVTIAL

-205 DQGAG
+205 DQGAGDQGAG

-231 STTLGAFKNY
+231 STTLGGFKNY

-295 MRYNKGDENQ
+295 LRYNKGDENQ

-323 LLVGKHTEGTD
+323 LLVDKHTEGTD
-334 WTTFAKEDVAIPA
+334 WTTFAKEDIAIPA
-347 AYLGKTI
+347 AYLGKTV

-378 AGAASGEGGNTGGG
+378 AGAPG
-392 SEGVATG
+392 
-399 DGTLANPFNSVAAN
+399 
-413 AYVAA
+413 
-418 MAADVV
+418 
-424 SENDVY
+424 
-430 IKGKIA
+430 
-436 SVEEAYGTQF
+436 
-446 GNGSFTISDDGTSA
+446 
-460 NGFKVWRA
+460 
-468 LYLNNEKY
+468 
-476 QDGQTQIKVGDEV
+476 
-489 VVCGKVVNFK
+489 
-499 GNTPETAQGQAYLY
+499 
-513 SLVSSEGGNTG
+513 EGGNTG
-524 GEGGGSVDNPITND
+524 GEGGGSVDTPITND
-538 YITVTAASFGLENGT
+538 YITVTAASFGLENQA
-553 AVPQLTL
+553 AVTELKL
-560 SDGTTLSF
+560 SDGTTLTF

-574 NAPKYYTAGTNIRMY
+574 IPPKYYKAGNNIRMY
-589 PKNTMTVKASKK
+589 PKNTMTISASKK
-601 IAAIVINVDKY
+601 IAAVVLNVDKY
-612 NGTICNAS
+612 NGDICNAS
-620 GDISANP
+620 GDITANP

-636 VTISSVNATS
+636 VTISNVNATS

-664 ISMTIYYVE
+664 ISLTVYYVE

>member
-1 MKKTFQFLSLAFA
+1 MKKTFQFLALAFA

-20 CEDVPAPF
+20 CEDVPAPY
-28 NIFSEGGG
+28 NIFSEGAG
-36 QGASSQL
+36 QGTGSHL
-43 PYTATFES
+43 PYTVTFES

-68 CQYSCAQITSYIDT
+68 CQHSCAQITSYIDT

-119 YANASELAT
+119 YANASDLAT
-128 NYQVLVSKDYSKE
+128 NYQVLVSKDYTKDA
-141 NGVAAANWTVLPL
+141 GVAAASWTVLPL
-154 DLVQGSDWETWT
+154 DLVQVSDWDTWT
-166 NTGNLNIPAE
+166 NTGNLNIPAA
-176 FCNTANVTVAL
+176 FCNTANVTIAL

-205 DQGAG
+205 DQGAGDQGAG

-231 STTLGAFKNY
+231 STTLGGFKNY

-295 MRYNKGDENQ
+295 LRYNKGDENQ

-311 AFNEAAPAEGWT
+311 AFNEATPAEGWT
-323 LLVGKHTEGTD
+323 LLVDKHTEGTD
-334 WTTFAKEDVAIPA
+334 WTTFAKEDIAIPA
-347 AYLGKTI
+347 AYLGKTV

-378 AGAASGEGGNTGGG
+378 AGAPG
-392 SEGVATG
+392 
-399 DGTLANPFNSVAAN
+399 
-413 AYVAA
+413 
-418 MAADVV
+418 
-424 SENDVY
+424 
-430 IKGKIA
+430 
-436 SVEEAYGTQF
+436 
-446 GNGSFTISDDGTSA
+446 
-460 NGFKVWRA
+460 
-468 LYLNNEKY
+468 
-476 QDGQTQIKVGDEV
+476 
-489 VVCGKVVNFK
+489 
-499 GNTPETAQGQAYLY
+499 
-513 SLVSSEGGNTG
+513 EGGNTG
-524 GEGGGSVDNPITND
+524 GEGGGSVDTPITND
-538 YITVTAASFGLENGT
+538 YITVTAASFGMGNGE
-553 AVPQLTL
+553 AVSELKL
-560 SDGTTLSF
+560 SDGTTLTF

-574 NAPKYYTAGTNIRMY
+574 SAPKYYDGGKNIRMY

-601 IAAIVINVDKY
+601 IAAVVLNVDKY

-620 GDISANP
+620 GDITANP

-636 VTISSVNATS
+636 VTISNVNATS

-664 ISMTIYYVE
+664 ISLTVYYVE

>member
-1 MKKTFQFLSLAFA
+1 MKKTFQFLALAFA

-20 CEDVPAPF
+20 CEDVPAPY
-28 NIFSEGGG
+28 NIFSEGAG
-36 QGASSQL
+36 QGTGSHL
-43 PYTATFES
+43 PYTVTFES

-68 CQYSCAQITSYIDT
+68 CQHSCAQITSYIDT

-119 YANASELAT
+119 YANASDLAT
-128 NYQVLVSKDYSKE
+128 NYQVLVSKDYTKDA
-141 NGVAAANWTVLPL
+141 GVAAASWTVLPL
-154 DLVQGSDWETWT
+154 DLVQVSDWDTWT

-176 FCNTANVTVAL
+176 FCNTVNVTIAL

-205 DQGAG
+205 DQGAGDQGAG

-231 STTLGAFKNY
+231 STTLGGFKNY

-295 MRYNKGDENQ
+295 LRYNKGDENQ

-311 AFNEAAPAEGWT
+311 AFNEATPAEGWT
-323 LLVGKHTEGTD
+323 LLVDKHTEGTD
-334 WTTFAKEDVAIPA
+334 WTTFAKEDIAIPA
-347 AYLGKTI
+347 AYLGKTV

-378 AGAASGEGGNTGGG
+378 AGAPG
-392 SEGVATG
+392 
-399 DGTLANPFNSVAAN
+399 
-413 AYVAA
+413 
-418 MAADVV
+418 
-424 SENDVY
+424 
-430 IKGKIA
+430 
-436 SVEEAYGTQF
+436 
-446 GNGSFTISDDGTSA
+446 
-460 NGFKVWRA
+460 
-468 LYLNNEKY
+468 
-476 QDGQTQIKVGDEV
+476 
-489 VVCGKVVNFK
+489 
-499 GNTPETAQGQAYLY
+499 
-513 SLVSSEGGNTG
+513 EGGNTG
-524 GEGGGSVDNPITND
+524 GEGGGSVDTPITND
-538 YITVTAASFGLENGT
+538 YITVTAASFGLENQA
-553 AVPQLTL
+553 AVTELKL
-560 SDGTTLSF
+560 SDGTTLTF

-574 NAPKYYTAGTNIRMY
+574 NPPKYYNAGNNIRMY
-589 PKNTMTVKASKK
+589 PKNTMTISASKK
-601 IAAIVINVDKY
+601 IAAIVLNVDKY

-620 GDISANP
+620 GDITANP
-627 GSVSTSEQV
+627 GSVSTSGQV
-636 VTISSVNATS
+636 VTINNVNATS
-646 TVITNTSTTTS
+646 TVITNTSTTTG
-657 TPSQIRW
+657 PKSQIRW
-664 ISMTIYYVE
+664 VSLTVYYVE

>member
-1 MKKTFQFLSLAFA
+1 MKKTFQFLALAFA

-20 CEDVPAPF
+20 CEDVPAPY
-28 NIFSEGGG
+28 NIFSEGAG
-36 QGASSQL
+36 QGTGSHL
-43 PYTATFES
+43 PYTVTFES

-68 CQYSCAQITSYIDT
+68 CQHSCAQITSYIDT

-119 YANASELAT
+119 YANASDLAT
-128 NYQVLVSKDYSKE
+128 NYQVLVSKDYTKDA
-141 NGVAAANWTVLPL
+141 GVAAASWTVLPL
-154 DLVQGSDWETWT
+154 DLVQVSDWDTWT

-176 FCNTANVTVAL
+176 FCNTANVTIAL

-205 DQGAG
+205 DQGAGDQGAG

-231 STTLGAFKNY
+231 STTLGGFKNY

-265 KVTTAGTYYLVSP
+265 TVTTAGTYYLVSP

-295 MRYNKGDENQ
+295 LRYNKGDENQ

-311 AFNEAAPAEGWT
+311 AFNEATPAEGWT
-323 LLVGKHTEGTD
+323 LLVDKHTEGTD
-334 WTTFAKEDVAIPA
+334 WTTFAKEDIAIPA
-347 AYLGKTI
+347 AYLGKTV

-378 AGAASGEGGNTGGG
+378 AGAPG
-392 SEGVATG
+392 
-399 DGTLANPFNSVAAN
+399 
-413 AYVAA
+413 
-418 MAADVV
+418 
-424 SENDVY
+424 
-430 IKGKIA
+430 
-436 SVEEAYGTQF
+436 
-446 GNGSFTISDDGTSA
+446 
-460 NGFKVWRA
+460 
-468 LYLNNEKY
+468 
-476 QDGQTQIKVGDEV
+476 
-489 VVCGKVVNFK
+489 
-499 GNTPETAQGQAYLY
+499 
-513 SLVSSEGGNTG
+513 EGGNTG
-524 GEGGGSVDNPITND
+524 GEGGGSVDTPITND
-538 YITVTAASFGLENGT
+538 YITVTAASFGLENQA
-553 AVPQLTL
+553 AVTELKL
-560 SDGTTLSF
+560 SDGTTLTF

-574 NAPKYYTAGTNIRMY
+574 NPPKYYNAGNNIRMY
-589 PKNTMTVKASKK
+589 PKNTMTISASKK
-601 IAAIVINVDKY
+601 IAAVVLNVDKY
-612 NGTICNAS
+612 NGVICNAS

-627 GSVSTSEQV
+627 GSVSSSEQV
-636 VTISSVNATS
+636 VTISNVNATS

-664 ISMTIYYVE
+664 ISLTVYYVE

>member
-1 MKKTFQFLSLAFA
+1 MKKTFQFLALAFA

-20 CEDVPAPF
+20 CEDVPAPY
-28 NIFSEGGG
+28 NIFSEGAG
-36 QGASSQL
+36 QGTGSHL
-43 PYTATFES
+43 PYTVTFES

-68 CQYSCAQITSYIDT
+68 CQHSCAQITSYIDT

-119 YANASELAT
+119 YANASDLAT
-128 NYQVLVSKDYSKE
+128 NYQVLVSKDYTKDA
-141 NGVAAANWTVLPL
+141 GVAAASWTVLPL
-154 DLVQGSDWETWT
+154 DLVQVSDWDTWT

-176 FCNTANVTVAL
+176 FCNTANVTIAL

-210 DNGGGSGE
+210 DQGAGDSGGGSGE

-231 STTLGAFKNY
+231 STTLGGFKNY

-295 MRYNKGDENQ
+295 LRYNKGDENQ

-311 AFNEAAPAEGWT
+311 AFNEATPAEGWT
-323 LLVGKHTEGTD
+323 LLVDKHTEGTD
-334 WTTFAKEDVAIPA
+334 WTTFAKEDIAIPA
-347 AYLGKTI
+347 AYLGKTV

-378 AGAASGEGGNTGGG
+378 AGAPG
-392 SEGVATG
+392 
-399 DGTLANPFNSVAAN
+399 
-413 AYVAA
+413 
-418 MAADVV
+418 
-424 SENDVY
+424 
-430 IKGKIA
+430 
-436 SVEEAYGTQF
+436 
-446 GNGSFTISDDGTSA
+446 
-460 NGFKVWRA
+460 
-468 LYLNNEKY
+468 
-476 QDGQTQIKVGDEV
+476 
-489 VVCGKVVNFK
+489 
-499 GNTPETAQGQAYLY
+499 
-513 SLVSSEGGNTG
+513 EGGNTG
-524 GEGGGSVDNPITND
+524 GEGGGSVDTPITND
-538 YITVTAASFGLENGT
+538 YITVTAASFGLENQA
-553 AVPQLTL
+553 AVTELKL
-560 SDGTTLSF
+560 SDGTTLTF

-574 NAPKYYTAGTNIRMY
+574 NPPKYYNAGNNIRMY
-589 PKNTMTVKASKK
+589 PKNTMTISASKK
-601 IAAIVINVDKY
+601 IAAIVLNVDKY

-620 GDISANP
+620 GDIAANP
-627 GSVSTSEQV
+627 GSVSTSGQV
-636 VTISSVNATS
+636 VTINNVNANS

-664 ISMTIYYVE
+664 ISLTVYYVE

>member
-1 MKKTFQFLSLAFA
+1 MKKTFQFLALAFA

-20 CEDVPAPF
+20 CEDVPAPY
-28 NIFSEGGG
+28 NIFSEGAG
-36 QGASSQL
+36 QGTGSHL
-43 PYTATFES
+43 PYTVTFES

-68 CQYSCAQITSYIDT
+68 CQHSCAQITSYIDT

-119 YANASELAT
+119 YANASDLAT
-128 NYQVLVSKDYSKE
+128 NYQVLVSKDYTKDA
-141 NGVAAANWTVLPL
+141 GVAAASWTVLPL
-154 DLVQGSDWETWT
+154 DLVQVSDWDTWT

-176 FCNTANVTVAL
+176 FCNTANVTIAL

-205 DQGAG
+205 DQGAGDQGAG

-231 STTLGAFKNY
+231 STTLGGFKNY

-295 MRYNKGDENQ
+295 LRYNKGDENQ

-311 AFNEAAPAEGWT
+311 AFNEATPAEGWT
-323 LLVGKHTEGTD
+323 LLVDKHTEGTD
-334 WTTFAKEDVAIPA
+334 WTTFAKEDIAIPA
-347 AYLGKTI
+347 AYLGKTV

-378 AGAASGEGGNTGGG
+378 AGAPG
-392 SEGVATG
+392 
-399 DGTLANPFNSVAAN
+399 
-413 AYVAA
+413 
-418 MAADVV
+418 
-424 SENDVY
+424 
-430 IKGKIA
+430 
-436 SVEEAYGTQF
+436 
-446 GNGSFTISDDGTSA
+446 
-460 NGFKVWRA
+460 
-468 LYLNNEKY
+468 
-476 QDGQTQIKVGDEV
+476 
-489 VVCGKVVNFK
+489 
-499 GNTPETAQGQAYLY
+499 
-513 SLVSSEGGNTG
+513 EGGNTG
-524 GEGGGSVDNPITND
+524 GEGGGSVDTPITND
-538 YITVTAASFGLENGT
+538 YITVTAASFGLENQA
-553 AVPQLTL
+553 AVTELKL
-560 SDGTTLSF
+560 SDGTTLTF

-574 NAPKYYTAGTNIRMY
+574 NPPKYYNAGNNIRMY

-601 IAAIVINVDKY
+601 IAAVVLNVDKY
-612 NGTICNAS
+612 NGVICNAS

-636 VTISSVNATS
+636 VTINNVNANS

-664 ISMTIYYVE
+664 ISLTVYYVE

>member
-1 MKKTFQFLSLAFA
+1 MKKTFQFLALAFA

-20 CEDVPAPF
+20 CEDVPAPY
-28 NIFSEGGG
+28 NIFSEGAG
-36 QGASSQL
+36 QGTGSHL
-43 PYTATFES
+43 PYTVTFES

-68 CQYSCAQITSYIDT
+68 CQHSCAQITSYIDT

-119 YANASELAT
+119 YANASDLAT
-128 NYQVLVSKDYSKE
+128 NYQVLVSKDYTKDA
-141 NGVAAANWTVLPL
+141 GVAAASWTVLPL
-154 DLVQGSDWETWT
+154 DLVQVSDWDTWT

-176 FCNTANVTVAL
+176 FCNTVNVTIAL

-205 DQGAG
+205 DQGAGDQGAG

-231 STTLGAFKNY
+231 STTLGGFKNY

-295 MRYNKGDENQ
+295 LRYNKGDENQ

-311 AFNEAAPAEGWT
+311 AFNEATPAEGWT
-323 LLVGKHTEGTD
+323 LLVDKHTEGTD
-334 WTTFAKEDVAIPA
+334 WTTFAKEDIAIPA
-347 AYLGKTI
+347 AYLGKTV

-378 AGAASGEGGNTGGG
+378 AGAPG
-392 SEGVATG
+392 
-399 DGTLANPFNSVAAN
+399 
-413 AYVAA
+413 
-418 MAADVV
+418 
-424 SENDVY
+424 
-430 IKGKIA
+430 
-436 SVEEAYGTQF
+436 
-446 GNGSFTISDDGTSA
+446 
-460 NGFKVWRA
+460 
-468 LYLNNEKY
+468 
-476 QDGQTQIKVGDEV
+476 
-489 VVCGKVVNFK
+489 
-499 GNTPETAQGQAYLY
+499 
-513 SLVSSEGGNTG
+513 EGGNTG
-524 GEGGGSVDNPITND
+524 GEGGGSVDTPITND
-538 YITVTAASFGLENGT
+538 YITVTAASFGLENQA
-553 AVPQLTL
+553 AVTELKL
-560 SDGTTLSF
+560 SDGTTLTF

-574 NAPKYYTAGTNIRMY
+574 NPPKYYNAGNNIRMY

-601 IAAIVINVDKY
+601 IAAIVLNVDKY

-620 GDISANP
+620 GDIAANP
-627 GSVSTSEQV
+627 GSVSTSGQV
-636 VTISSVNATS
+636 VTINNVNANS

-664 ISMTIYYVE
+664 ISLTVYYVE

>member
-1 MKKTFQFLSLAFA
+1 MKKTFQFLALAFA

-20 CEDVPAPF
+20 CEDVPAPY
-28 NIFSEGGG
+28 NIFSEGAG
-36 QGASSQL
+36 QGTGSHL
-43 PYTATFES
+43 PYTVTFES

-68 CQYSCAQITSYIDT
+68 CQHSCAQITSYIDT

-119 YANASELAT
+119 YANASDLAT
-128 NYQVLVSKDYSKE
+128 NYQVLVSKDYTKDA
-141 NGVAAANWTVLPL
+141 GVAAASWTVLPL
-154 DLVQGSDWETWT
+154 DLVQVSDWDTWT

-176 FCNTANVTVAL
+176 FCNTANVTIAL

-210 DNGGGSGE
+210 DQGAGDSGGGSGE

-231 STTLGAFKNY
+231 STTLGGFKNY

-295 MRYNKGDENQ
+295 LRYNKGDENQ

-311 AFNEAAPAEGWT
+311 AFNEATPAEGWT
-323 LLVGKHTEGTD
+323 LLVDKHTEGTD
-334 WTTFAKEDVAIPA
+334 WTTFAKEDIAIPA
-347 AYLGKTI
+347 AYLGKKV

-378 AGAASGEGGNTGGG
+378 AGAPG
-392 SEGVATG
+392 
-399 DGTLANPFNSVAAN
+399 
-413 AYVAA
+413 
-418 MAADVV
+418 
-424 SENDVY
+424 
-430 IKGKIA
+430 
-436 SVEEAYGTQF
+436 
-446 GNGSFTISDDGTSA
+446 
-460 NGFKVWRA
+460 
-468 LYLNNEKY
+468 
-476 QDGQTQIKVGDEV
+476 
-489 VVCGKVVNFK
+489 
-499 GNTPETAQGQAYLY
+499 
-513 SLVSSEGGNTG
+513 EGGNTG
-524 GEGGGSVDNPITND
+524 GEGGGTVDTPITND
-538 YITVTAASFGLENGT
+538 YITVTAASFGLENQA
-553 AVPQLTL
+553 AVTELKL
-560 SDGTTLSF
+560 SDGTTLTF
-568 DGGGNT
+568 DGGGGT
-574 NAPKYYTAGTNIRMY
+574 IPPKYYTNGNNIRMY
-589 PKNTMTVKASKK
+589 PKNTMTISASKK
-601 IAAIVINVDKY
+601 IAAVVLNVDKY
-612 NGTICNAS
+612 NGDICNAS
-620 GDISANP
+620 GDIAANP

-636 VTISSVNATS
+636 VTISNVNATS

-664 ISMTIYYVE
+664 ISLTVYYVE

>member
-1 MKKTFQFLSLAFA
+1 MKKTFQFLVLAFA

-20 CEDVPAPF
+20 CEDVPAPY
-28 NIFSEGGG
+28 NIFSEGAG
-36 QGASSQL
+36 QGTGSHL
-43 PYTATFES
+43 PYTVTFES

-68 CQYSCAQITSYIDT
+68 CQHSCAQITSYIDT

-119 YANASELAT
+119 YANASDLAT
-128 NYQVLVSKDYSKE
+128 NYQVLVSKDYTKDA
-141 NGVAAANWTVLPL
+141 GVAAASWTVLPL
-154 DLVQGSDWETWT
+154 DLVQVSDWDTWT

-176 FCNTANVTVAL
+176 FCNTANVTIAL

-205 DQGAG
+205 DLGAGDQGAG

-231 STTLGAFKNY
+231 STTLGGFKNY

-295 MRYNKGDENQ
+295 LRYNKGDENQ

-311 AFNEAAPAEGWT
+311 AFNEATPAEGWT
-323 LLVGKHTEGTD
+323 LLVDKHTEGTD
-334 WTTFAKEDVAIPA
+334 WTTFAKEDIAIPA
-347 AYLGKTI
+347 AYLGKTV

-378 AGAASGEGGNTGGG
+378 AGAPG
-392 SEGVATG
+392 
-399 DGTLANPFNSVAAN
+399 
-413 AYVAA
+413 
-418 MAADVV
+418 
-424 SENDVY
+424 
-430 IKGKIA
+430 
-436 SVEEAYGTQF
+436 
-446 GNGSFTISDDGTSA
+446 
-460 NGFKVWRA
+460 
-468 LYLNNEKY
+468 
-476 QDGQTQIKVGDEV
+476 
-489 VVCGKVVNFK
+489 
-499 GNTPETAQGQAYLY
+499 
-513 SLVSSEGGNTG
+513 EGGNTG
-524 GEGGGSVDNPITND
+524 GEGGGSVDTPITND
-538 YITVTAASFGLENGT
+538 YITVTAASFGLENQA
-553 AVPQLTL
+553 AVTELKL
-560 SDGTTLSF
+560 SDGTTLTF

-574 NAPKYYTAGTNIRMY
+574 NPPKYYNAGNNIRMY

-601 IAAIVINVDKY
+601 IAAIVLNVDKF

-620 GDISANP
+620 GDITANP

-636 VTISSVNATS
+636 VTISNVNATS

-664 ISMTIYYVE
+664 ISLTVYYVE

>member
-1 MKKTFQFLSLAFA
+1 MKKTFQFLALAFA

-20 CEDVPAPF
+20 CEDVPAPY
-28 NIFSEGGG
+28 NIFSEGAG
-36 QGASSQL
+36 QGTGSHL
-43 PYTATFES
+43 PYTVTFES

-68 CQYSCAQITSYIDT
+68 CQHSCAQITSYIDT

-119 YANASELAT
+119 YANASDLAT
-128 NYQVLVSKDYSKE
+128 NYQVLVSKDYTKDA
-141 NGVAAANWTVLPL
+141 GVAAASWTVLPL
-154 DLVQGSDWETWT
+154 DLVQVSDWDTWT

-176 FCNTANVTVAL
+176 FCNTANVTIAL

-210 DNGGGSGE
+210 DQGAGDNGGGSGE
-218 EGGVKTLPYSEEF
+218 ESGVKTLPYSEEF
-231 STTLGAFKNY
+231 STTLGGFKNY

-278 EISLAGQTAVHV
+278 EISLAGQTAVHL

-295 MRYNKGDENQ
+295 LRYNKGDENQ

-311 AFNEAAPAEGWT
+311 AFNEATPAEGWT
-323 LLVGKHTEGTD
+323 LLVDKHTEGTD
-334 WTTFAKEDVAIPA
+334 WTTFAKEDIAIPA
-347 AYLGKTI
+347 AYLGKTV

-378 AGAASGEGGNTGGG
+378 AGAPG
-392 SEGVATG
+392 
-399 DGTLANPFNSVAAN
+399 
-413 AYVAA
+413 
-418 MAADVV
+418 
-424 SENDVY
+424 
-430 IKGKIA
+430 
-436 SVEEAYGTQF
+436 
-446 GNGSFTISDDGTSA
+446 
-460 NGFKVWRA
+460 
-468 LYLNNEKY
+468 
-476 QDGQTQIKVGDEV
+476 
-489 VVCGKVVNFK
+489 
-499 GNTPETAQGQAYLY
+499 
-513 SLVSSEGGNTG
+513 EGGNTG
-524 GEGGGSVDNPITND
+524 GEGGGSVDTPITND
-538 YITVTAASFGLENGT
+538 YITVTAASFGLENQA
-553 AVPQLTL
+553 AVTELKL
-560 SDGTTLSF
+560 SDGTTLTF

-574 NAPKYYTAGTNIRMY
+574 SAPKYYDGGKNIRMY

-601 IAAIVINVDKY
+601 IAAVVLNVDKY
-612 NGTICNAS
+612 NGVICNAS
-620 GDISANP
+620 GDIAANP
-627 GSVSTSEQV
+627 GSVSTSGQV
-636 VTISSVNATS
+636 VTINNVNANS

-664 ISMTIYYVE
+664 ISLTVYYVE

>member
-1 MKKTFQFLSLAFA
+1 MKKTFQFLALAFA

-20 CEDVPAPF
+20 CEDVPAPY
-28 NIFSEGGG
+28 NIFSEGAG
-36 QGASSQL
+36 QGTGSHL
-43 PYTATFES
+43 PYTVTFES

-68 CQYSCAQITSYIDT
+68 CQHSCAQITSYIDT

-119 YANASELAT
+119 YANASDLAT
-128 NYQVLVSKDYSKE
+128 NYQVLVSKDYTKDA
-141 NGVAAANWTVLPL
+141 GVAAASWTVLPL
-154 DLVQGSDWETWT
+154 DLVQVSDWDTWT

-176 FCNTANVTVAL
+176 FCNTANVTIAL

-205 DQGAG
+205 DQGAGDQGAG

-231 STTLGAFKNY
+231 STTLGGFKNY

-295 MRYNKGDENQ
+295 LRYNKGDENQ

-311 AFNEAAPAEGWT
+311 AFNEATPAEGWT
-323 LLVGKHTEGTD
+323 LLVDKHTEGTD
-334 WTTFAKEDVAIPA
+334 WTTFAKEDIAIPA
-347 AYLGKTI
+347 AYLGKTV

-378 AGAASGEGGNTGGG
+378 AGAPG
-392 SEGVATG
+392 
-399 DGTLANPFNSVAAN
+399 
-413 AYVAA
+413 
-418 MAADVV
+418 
-424 SENDVY
+424 
-430 IKGKIA
+430 
-436 SVEEAYGTQF
+436 
-446 GNGSFTISDDGTSA
+446 
-460 NGFKVWRA
+460 
-468 LYLNNEKY
+468 
-476 QDGQTQIKVGDEV
+476 
-489 VVCGKVVNFK
+489 
-499 GNTPETAQGQAYLY
+499 
-513 SLVSSEGGNTG
+513 EGGNTG
-524 GEGGGSVDNPITND
+524 GEGGGSVDTPITND
-538 YITVTAASFGLENGT
+538 YITVTAASFGLENQA
-553 AVPQLTL
+553 AVTELKL
-560 SDGTTLSF
+560 SDGTTLTF

-574 NAPKYYTAGTNIRMY
+574 NPPKYYNAGNNIRMY

-601 IAAIVINVDKY
+601 IAAIVLNVDKY

-620 GDISANP
+620 GDITANP
-627 GSVSTSEQV
+627 GSVSTSGQV
-636 VTISSVNATS
+636 VTINNVNANS
-646 TVITNTSTTTS
+646 TVITNTSTITS

-664 ISMTIYYVE
+664 ISLTVYYVE

>member
-1 MKKTFQFLSLAFA
+1 MKKTFQFLALAFA

-20 CEDVPAPF
+20 CEDVPAPY
-28 NIFSEGGG
+28 NIFSEGAG
-36 QGASSQL
+36 QGTGSHL
-43 PYTATFES
+43 PYTVTFES

-68 CQYSCAQITSYIDT
+68 CQHSCAQITSYIDT

-119 YANASELAT
+119 YANASDLAT
-128 NYQVLVSKDYSKE
+128 NYQVLVSKDYTKDA
-141 NGVAAANWTVLPL
+141 GVAAASWTVLPL
-154 DLVQGSDWETWT
+154 DLVQVSDWDTWT

-176 FCNTANVTVAL
+176 FCNTANVTIAL

-210 DNGGGSGE
+210 DQGAGDSGGGSGE

-231 STTLGAFKNY
+231 STTLGGFKNY

-295 MRYNKGDENQ
+295 LRYNKGDENQ

-311 AFNEAAPAEGWT
+311 AFNEATPAEGWT
-323 LLVGKHTEGTD
+323 LLVDKHTEGTD
-334 WTTFAKEDVAIPA
+334 WTTFAKEDIAIPA
-347 AYLGKTI
+347 AYLGKTV

-378 AGAASGEGGNTGGG
+378 AGAPG
-392 SEGVATG
+392 
-399 DGTLANPFNSVAAN
+399 
-413 AYVAA
+413 
-418 MAADVV
+418 
-424 SENDVY
+424 
-430 IKGKIA
+430 
-436 SVEEAYGTQF
+436 
-446 GNGSFTISDDGTSA
+446 
-460 NGFKVWRA
+460 
-468 LYLNNEKY
+468 
-476 QDGQTQIKVGDEV
+476 
-489 VVCGKVVNFK
+489 
-499 GNTPETAQGQAYLY
+499 
-513 SLVSSEGGNTG
+513 EGGNTG
-524 GEGGGSVDNPITND
+524 GEGGGSVDTPITND
-538 YITVTAASFGLENGT
+538 YITVTAASFGLENQA
-553 AVPQLTL
+553 AVTELKL
-560 SDGTTLSF
+560 SDGTTLTF

-574 NAPKYYTAGTNIRMY
+574 NPPKYYNAGNNIRMY

-601 IAAIVINVDKY
+601 IAAIVLNVDKY

-620 GDISANP
+620 GDITANP
-627 GSVSTSEQV
+627 GSVSTSGQV
-636 VTISSVNATS
+636 VTINNVNATS

-664 ISMTIYYVE
+664 ISLTVYYVE

>member
-1 MKKTFQFLSLAFA
+1 MKKTFQFLALAFA
-14 ALCFTA
+14 VLCFTA
-20 CEDVPAPF
+20 CEDVPAPY
-28 NIFSEGGG
+28 NIFSEGAG
-36 QGASSQL
+36 QGTGSHL
-43 PYTATFES
+43 PYTVTFES

-68 CQYSCAQITSYIDT
+68 CQHSCAQITSYIDT

-119 YANASELAT
+119 YANASDLAT
-128 NYQVLVSKDYSKE
+128 NYQVLVSKDYTKDA
-141 NGVAAANWTVLPL
+141 GVAAASWTVLPL
-154 DLVQGSDWETWT
+154 DLVQVSDWDTWT
-166 NTGNLNIPAE
+166 NTGNLNIPAA
-176 FCNTANVTVAL
+176 FCNTANVTIAL

-205 DQGAG
+205 DQGAGDQGAG

-231 STTLGAFKNY
+231 STTLGGFKNY

-295 MRYNKGDENQ
+295 LRYNKGDENQ

-311 AFNEAAPAEGWT
+311 AFNEANPAEGWT
-323 LLVGKHTEGTD
+323 LLVDKHTEGTD
-334 WTTFAKEDVAIPA
+334 WTTFAKEDIAIPA
-347 AYLGKTI
+347 AYLGKTV

-378 AGAASGEGGNTGGG
+378 AGAPG
-392 SEGVATG
+392 
-399 DGTLANPFNSVAAN
+399 
-413 AYVAA
+413 
-418 MAADVV
+418 
-424 SENDVY
+424 
-430 IKGKIA
+430 
-436 SVEEAYGTQF
+436 
-446 GNGSFTISDDGTSA
+446 
-460 NGFKVWRA
+460 
-468 LYLNNEKY
+468 
-476 QDGQTQIKVGDEV
+476 
-489 VVCGKVVNFK
+489 
-499 GNTPETAQGQAYLY
+499 
-513 SLVSSEGGNTG
+513 EGGNTG
-524 GEGGGSVDNPITND
+524 GEGGGSVDTPITND
-538 YITVTAASFGLENGT
+538 YITVTAASFGLENQA
-553 AVPQLTL
+553 AVTELKL
-560 SDGTTLSF
+560 SDGTTLTF
-568 DGGGNT
+568 DGGGNA
-574 NAPKYYTAGTNIRMY
+574 NPPKYYNAGNNIRMY
-589 PKNTMTVKASKK
+589 PKNTMTISASKK
-601 IAAIVINVDKY
+601 IAAVVLNVDKY
-612 NGTICNAS
+612 NGVICNAS
-620 GDISANP
+620 GDITANP

-636 VTISSVNATS
+636 VTINNVNATS

-664 ISMTIYYVE
+664 ISLTVYYVE

>member
-1 MKKTFQFLSLAFA
+1 MKKTFQFLALAFA

-20 CEDVPAPF
+20 CEDVPAPY
-28 NIFSEGGG
+28 NIFSEGAG
-36 QGASSQL
+36 QGTGSHL
-43 PYTATFES
+43 PYTVTFES

-68 CQYSCAQITSYIDT
+68 CQHSCAQITSYIDT

-119 YANASELAT
+119 YANASDLAT
-128 NYQVLVSKDYSKE
+128 NYQVLVSKDYTKDA
-141 NGVAAANWTVLPL
+141 GAAAASWTVLPL
-154 DLVQGSDWETWT
+154 DLVQVSDWDTWT
-166 NTGNLNIPAE
+166 NTGNLNIPAA
-176 FCNTANVTVAL
+176 FCNTANVTIAL

-205 DQGAG
+205 DQGAGDQGAG

-231 STTLGAFKNY
+231 STTLGGFKNY

-295 MRYNKGDENQ
+295 LRYNKGDENQ

-311 AFNEAAPAEGWT
+311 AFNEATPAEGWT
-323 LLVGKHTEGTD
+323 LLVDKHTEGTD
-334 WTTFAKEDVAIPA
+334 WTTFAKEDIAIPA
-347 AYLGKTI
+347 AYLGKTV

-378 AGAASGEGGNTGGG
+378 AGAPG
-392 SEGVATG
+392 
-399 DGTLANPFNSVAAN
+399 
-413 AYVAA
+413 
-418 MAADVV
+418 
-424 SENDVY
+424 
-430 IKGKIA
+430 
-436 SVEEAYGTQF
+436 
-446 GNGSFTISDDGTSA
+446 
-460 NGFKVWRA
+460 
-468 LYLNNEKY
+468 
-476 QDGQTQIKVGDEV
+476 
-489 VVCGKVVNFK
+489 
-499 GNTPETAQGQAYLY
+499 
-513 SLVSSEGGNTG
+513 EGGNTG
-524 GEGGGSVDNPITND
+524 GEGGGSVDTPITND
-538 YITVTAASFGLENGT
+538 YITVTAASFGMGNGE
-553 AVPQLTL
+553 AVSELKL
-560 SDGTTLSF
+560 SDGTTLTF

-574 NAPKYYTAGTNIRMY
+574 SAPKYYDGGKNIRMY

-601 IAAIVINVDKY
+601 IAAVVLNVDKY
-612 NGTICNAS
+612 NGVICNAS
-620 GDISANP
+620 GDIAANP
-627 GSVSTSEQV
+627 GSVSTSGQV
-636 VTISSVNATS
+636 VTINNVNANS

-664 ISMTIYYVE
+664 ISLTVYYVE

>member
-1 MKKTFQFLSLAFA
+1 MKKTFQFLALAFA

-20 CEDVPAPF
+20 CEDVPAPY
-28 NIFSEGGG
+28 NIFSEGAG
-36 QGASSQL
+36 QGTGSHL
-43 PYTATFES
+43 PYTVTFES

-68 CQYSCAQITSYIDT
+68 CQHSCAQITSYIDT

-119 YANASELAT
+119 YANASDLAT
-128 NYQVLVSKDYSKE
+128 NYQVLVSKDYTKDA
-141 NGVAAANWTVLPL
+141 GVAAASWTVLPL
-154 DLVQGSDWETWT
+154 DLVQVSDWDTWT

-176 FCNTANVTVAL
+176 FCNTANVTIAL

-205 DQGAG
+205 DQGAGDQGAG

-231 STTLGAFKNY
+231 STTLGGFKNY

-295 MRYNKGDENQ
+295 LRYNKGDENQ

-311 AFNEAAPAEGWT
+311 AFNEATPAEGWT
-323 LLVGKHTEGTD
+323 LLVDKHTEGTD
-334 WTTFAKEDVAIPA
+334 WTTFAKEDIAIPA
-347 AYLGKTI
+347 AYLGKTV

-378 AGAASGEGGNTGGG
+378 AGAPG
-392 SEGVATG
+392 
-399 DGTLANPFNSVAAN
+399 
-413 AYVAA
+413 
-418 MAADVV
+418 
-424 SENDVY
+424 
-430 IKGKIA
+430 
-436 SVEEAYGTQF
+436 
-446 GNGSFTISDDGTSA
+446 
-460 NGFKVWRA
+460 
-468 LYLNNEKY
+468 
-476 QDGQTQIKVGDEV
+476 
-489 VVCGKVVNFK
+489 
-499 GNTPETAQGQAYLY
+499 
-513 SLVSSEGGNTG
+513 EGGNTG
-524 GEGGGSVDNPITND
+524 GEGGGSVDTPITND
-538 YITVTAASFGLENGT
+538 YITVTAASFGLENQE
-553 AVPQLTL
+553 AVTELKL
-560 SDGTTLSF
+560 SDGTTLTF

-574 NAPKYYTAGTNIRMY
+574 NPPKYYNAGNNIRMY
-589 PKNTMTVKASKK
+589 PKNTMTISASKK
-601 IAAIVINVDKY
+601 IAAIVLNVDKY

-620 GDISANP
+620 GDIAANP
-627 GSVSTSEQV
+627 GSVSTSGQV
-636 VTISSVNATS
+636 VMINNVNANS

-664 ISMTIYYVE
+664 ISLTVYYVE

>member
-1 MKKTFQFLSLAFA
+1 MKKTFQFLALAFA

-20 CEDVPAPF
+20 CEDVPAPY
-28 NIFSEGGG
+28 NIFSEGAG
-36 QGASSQL
+36 QGTGSHL
-43 PYTATFES
+43 PYTVTFES

-68 CQYSCAQITSYIDT
+68 CQHSCAQITSYIDT

-119 YANASELAT
+119 YANASDLAT
-128 NYQVLVSKDYSKE
+128 NYQVLVSKDYTKDA
-141 NGVAAANWTVLPL
+141 GVAAASWTVLPL
-154 DLVQGSDWETWT
+154 DLVQVSDWDTWT

-176 FCNTANVTVAL
+176 FCNTANVTIAL

-205 DQGAG
+205 DQGAGDQGAG

-231 STTLGAFKNY
+231 STTLGGFKNY

-295 MRYNKGDENQ
+295 LRYNKGDENQ

-311 AFNEAAPAEGWT
+311 AFNEATPAEGWT
-323 LLVGKHTEGTD
+323 LLVDKHTEGTD
-334 WTTFAKEDVAIPA
+334 WTTFAKEDIAIPA
-347 AYLGKTI
+347 AYLGKTV

-378 AGAASGEGGNTGGG
+378 AGAPG
-392 SEGVATG
+392 
-399 DGTLANPFNSVAAN
+399 
-413 AYVAA
+413 
-418 MAADVV
+418 
-424 SENDVY
+424 
-430 IKGKIA
+430 
-436 SVEEAYGTQF
+436 
-446 GNGSFTISDDGTSA
+446 
-460 NGFKVWRA
+460 
-468 LYLNNEKY
+468 
-476 QDGQTQIKVGDEV
+476 
-489 VVCGKVVNFK
+489 
-499 GNTPETAQGQAYLY
+499 
-513 SLVSSEGGNTG
+513 EGGNTG
-524 GEGGGSVDNPITND
+524 GEGGGSVDTPITND
-538 YITVTAASFGLENGT
+538 YITVTAASFGLENQA
-553 AVPQLTL
+553 AVTELKL
-560 SDGTTLSF
+560 SDGTTLTF

-574 NAPKYYTAGTNIRMY
+574 NPPKYYNAGNNIRMY
-589 PKNTMTVKASKK
+589 PKNTMTISASKK
-601 IAAIVINVDKY
+601 IAAVVLNVDKY
-612 NGTICNAS
+612 NGVICNAS

-636 VTISSVNATS
+636 VTISNVNATS

-664 ISMTIYYVE
+664 ISLTVYYVE

>member
-1 MKKTFQFLSLAFA
+1 MKKTFQFLALAFA

-20 CEDVPAPF
+20 CEDVPAPY
-28 NIFSEGGG
+28 NIFSEGAG
-36 QGASSQL
+36 QGTGSHL
-43 PYTATFES
+43 PYTVTFES

-68 CQYSCAQITSYIDT
+68 CQHSCAQITSYIDT

-119 YANASELAT
+119 YANASDLAT
-128 NYQVLVSKDYSKE
+128 NYQVLVSKDYTKDA
-141 NGVAAANWTVLPL
+141 GVAAASWTVLPL
-154 DLVQGSDWETWT
+154 DLVQVSDWDTWT

-176 FCNTANVTVAL
+176 FCNTANVTIAL

-205 DQGAG
+205 DQGAGDQGAG

-231 STTLGAFKNY
+231 STTLGGFKNY

-295 MRYNKGDENQ
+295 LRYNKGDENQ

-311 AFNEAAPAEGWT
+311 AFNEATPAEGWT
-323 LLVGKHTEGTD
+323 LLVDKHTEGTD
-334 WTTFAKEDVAIPA
+334 WTTFAKEDIAIPA
-347 AYLGKTI
+347 AYLGKTV

-378 AGAASGEGGNTGGG
+378 AGAPG
-392 SEGVATG
+392 
-399 DGTLANPFNSVAAN
+399 
-413 AYVAA
+413 
-418 MAADVV
+418 
-424 SENDVY
+424 
-430 IKGKIA
+430 
-436 SVEEAYGTQF
+436 
-446 GNGSFTISDDGTSA
+446 
-460 NGFKVWRA
+460 
-468 LYLNNEKY
+468 
-476 QDGQTQIKVGDEV
+476 
-489 VVCGKVVNFK
+489 
-499 GNTPETAQGQAYLY
+499 
-513 SLVSSEGGNTG
+513 EGGNTG
-524 GEGGGSVDNPITND
+524 GEGGGSVDTPITND
-538 YITVTAASFGLENGT
+538 YITVTAASFGLENQE
-553 AVPQLTL
+553 AVTELKL
-560 SDGTTLSF
+560 SDGTTLTF

-574 NAPKYYTAGTNIRMY
+574 IPPKYYKAGNNIRMY
-589 PKNTMTVKASKK
+589 PKNTMTISASKK
-601 IAAIVINVDKY
+601 IAAVVLNVDKY
-612 NGTICNAS
+612 NGDICNAS
-620 GDISANP
+620 GDITANP

-636 VTISSVNATS
+636 VTISNVNATS
-646 TVITNTSTTTS
+646 TVITNTSTTTG
-657 TPSQIRW
+657 PKSQIRW
-664 ISMTIYYVE
+664 VSLTVYYVE

>member
-1 MKKTFQFLSLAFA
+1 MKKTFQFLALAFA

-20 CEDVPAPF
+20 CEDVPAPY
-28 NIFSEGGG
+28 NIFSEGAG
-36 QGASSQL
+36 QGTGSHL
-43 PYTATFES
+43 PYTVTFES

-68 CQYSCAQITSYIDT
+68 CQHSCAQITSYIDT

-119 YANASELAT
+119 YANASDLAT
-128 NYQVLVSKDYSKE
+128 NYQVLVSKDYTKDA
-141 NGVAAANWTVLPL
+141 GVAAASWTVLPL
-154 DLVQGSDWETWT
+154 DLVQVSDWDTWT
-166 NTGNLNIPAE
+166 NTGNLNIPAA
-176 FCNTANVTVAL
+176 FCNTANVTIAL

-205 DQGAG
+205 DQGAGDQGAG

-231 STTLGAFKNY
+231 STTLGGFKNY

-295 MRYNKGDENQ
+295 LRYNKGDENQ

-311 AFNEAAPAEGWT
+311 AFNEATPAEGWT
-323 LLVGKHTEGTD
+323 LLVDKHTEGTD
-334 WTTFAKEDVAIPA
+334 WTTFAKEDIAIPA
-347 AYLGKTI
+347 AYLGKTV

-378 AGAASGEGGNTGGG
+378 AGAPG
-392 SEGVATG
+392 
-399 DGTLANPFNSVAAN
+399 
-413 AYVAA
+413 
-418 MAADVV
+418 
-424 SENDVY
+424 
-430 IKGKIA
+430 
-436 SVEEAYGTQF
+436 
-446 GNGSFTISDDGTSA
+446 
-460 NGFKVWRA
+460 
-468 LYLNNEKY
+468 
-476 QDGQTQIKVGDEV
+476 
-489 VVCGKVVNFK
+489 
-499 GNTPETAQGQAYLY
+499 
-513 SLVSSEGGNTG
+513 EGGNTG
-524 GEGGGSVDNPITND
+524 GEGGGSVDTPITND
-538 YITVTAASFGLENGT
+538 YITVTAASFGLENQE
-553 AVPQLTL
+553 AVTELKL
-560 SDGTTLSF
+560 SDGTTLTF
-568 DGGGNT
+568 DGGGGT
-574 NAPKYYTAGTNIRMY
+574 HAPKYYTYTAGANIRMY

-601 IAAIVINVDKY
+601 IAAIVLNVDKY

-620 GDISANP
+620 GDITANP
-627 GSVSTSEQV
+627 GSVSTSGQV
-636 VTISSVNATS
+636 VTINNVNANS

-664 ISMTIYYVE
+664 ISLTVYYVE

>member
-1 MKKTFQFLSLAFA
+1 MKKTFQFLVLAFA

-20 CEDVPAPF
+20 CEDVPAPY
-28 NIFSEGGG
+28 NIFSEGAG
-36 QGASSQL
+36 QGTGSHL
-43 PYTATFES
+43 PYTVTFES

-68 CQYSCAQITSYIDT
+68 CQHSCAQITSYIDT

-119 YANASELAT
+119 YANASDLAT
-128 NYQVLVSKDYSKE
+128 NYQVLVSKDYTKDA
-141 NGVAAANWTVLPL
+141 GVAAASWTVLPL
-154 DLVQGSDWETWT
+154 DLVQVSDWDTWT
-166 NTGNLNIPAE
+166 NTGNLNIPAA
-176 FCNTANVTVAL
+176 FCNTANVTIAL

-205 DQGAG
+205 DQGAGDQGAG

-231 STTLGAFKNY
+231 STTLGGFKNY

-265 KVTTAGTYYLVSP
+265 TVTTAGTYYLVSP

-295 MRYNKGDENQ
+295 LRYNKGDENQ

-311 AFNEAAPAEGWT
+311 AFNEATPAEGWT
-323 LLVGKHTEGTD
+323 LLVDKHTEGTD
-334 WTTFAKEDVAIPA
+334 WTTFAKEDIAIPD

-378 AGAASGEGGNTGGG
+378 AGAPG
-392 SEGVATG
+392 
-399 DGTLANPFNSVAAN
+399 
-413 AYVAA
+413 
-418 MAADVV
+418 
-424 SENDVY
+424 
-430 IKGKIA
+430 
-436 SVEEAYGTQF
+436 
-446 GNGSFTISDDGTSA
+446 
-460 NGFKVWRA
+460 
-468 LYLNNEKY
+468 
-476 QDGQTQIKVGDEV
+476 
-489 VVCGKVVNFK
+489 
-499 GNTPETAQGQAYLY
+499 
-513 SLVSSEGGNTG
+513 EGGNTG
-524 GEGGGSVDNPITND
+524 GEGGGSVDTPITND
-538 YITVTAASFGLENGT
+538 YITVTAASFGLENQA
-553 AVPQLTL
+553 AVTELKL
-560 SDGTTLSF
+560 SDGTTLTF

-574 NAPKYYTAGTNIRMY
+574 NPPKYYNAGNNIRMY
-589 PKNTMTVKASKK
+589 PKNTMTISASKK
-601 IAAIVINVDKY
+601 IAAIVLNVDKY

-620 GDISANP
+620 GDITANP
-627 GSVSTSEQV
+627 GSVSTSGQV
-636 VTISSVNATS
+636 VTINNVNANS

-664 ISMTIYYVE
+664 ISLTVYYVE

>member
-1 MKKTFQFLSLAFA
+1 MKKTFQFLALAFA

-20 CEDVPAPF
+20 CEDVPAPY
-28 NIFSEGGG
+28 NIFSEGAG
-36 QGASSQL
+36 QGTGSHL
-43 PYTATFES
+43 PYTVTFES

-68 CQYSCAQITSYIDT
+68 CQHSCAQITSYIDT

-119 YANASELAT
+119 YANASDLAT
-128 NYQVLVSKDYSKE
+128 NYQVLVSKDYTKDA
-141 NGVAAANWTVLPL
+141 GVAAASWTVLPL
-154 DLVQGSDWETWT
+154 DLVQVSDWDTWT

-176 FCNTANVTVAL
+176 FCNTANVTIAL

-205 DQGAG
+205 DQGAGDQGAG

-231 STTLGAFKNY
+231 STTLGGFKNY

-295 MRYNKGDENQ
+295 LRYNKGDENQ

-311 AFNEAAPAEGWT
+311 AFNEATPAEGWT
-323 LLVGKHTEGTD
+323 LLVDKHTEGTD
-334 WTTFAKEDVAIPA
+334 WTTFAKEDIAIPD

-378 AGAASGEGGNTGGG
+378 AGAPG
-392 SEGVATG
+392 
-399 DGTLANPFNSVAAN
+399 
-413 AYVAA
+413 
-418 MAADVV
+418 
-424 SENDVY
+424 
-430 IKGKIA
+430 
-436 SVEEAYGTQF
+436 
-446 GNGSFTISDDGTSA
+446 
-460 NGFKVWRA
+460 
-468 LYLNNEKY
+468 
-476 QDGQTQIKVGDEV
+476 
-489 VVCGKVVNFK
+489 
-499 GNTPETAQGQAYLY
+499 
-513 SLVSSEGGNTG
+513 EGGNTG
-524 GEGGGSVDNPITND
+524 GEGGGSVDTPITND
-538 YITVTAASFGLENGT
+538 YITVTAASFGLENQA
-553 AVPQLTL
+553 AVTELKL
-560 SDGTTLSF
+560 SDGTTLTF
-568 DGGGNT
+568 DGGGGT
-574 NAPKYYTAGTNIRMY
+574 HAPKYYTYTAGANIRMY

-601 IAAIVINVDKY
+601 IAAIVLNVDKY

-620 GDISANP
+620 GDITANP
-627 GSVSTSEQV
+627 GSVSTSGQV
-636 VTISSVNATS
+636 VTINNVNANS

-664 ISMTIYYVE
+664 ISLTVYYVE

>member
-1 MKKTFQFLSLAFA
+1 MKKTFQFLALAFA

-20 CEDVPAPF
+20 CEDVPAPY
-28 NIFSEGGG
+28 NIFSEGAG
-36 QGASSQL
+36 QGTGSHL
-43 PYTATFES
+43 PYTVTFES

-68 CQYSCAQITSYIDT
+68 CQHSCAQITSYIDT

-119 YANASELAT
+119 YANASDLAT
-128 NYQVLVSKDYSKE
+128 NYQVLVSKDYTKDA
-141 NGVAAANWTVLPL
+141 GVAAASWTVLPL
-154 DLVQGSDWETWT
+154 DLVQVSDWDTWT

-176 FCNTANVTVAL
+176 FCNTANVTIAL

-205 DQGAG
+205 DQGAGDQGAG

-231 STTLGAFKNY
+231 STTLGGFKNY

-295 MRYNKGDENQ
+295 LRYNKGDENQ

-311 AFNEAAPAEGWT
+311 AFNEATPAEGWT
-323 LLVGKHTEGTD
+323 LLVDKHTEGTD
-334 WTTFAKEDVAIPA
+334 WTTFAKEDIAIPA
-347 AYLGKTI
+347 AYLGKTV

-378 AGAASGEGGNTGGG
+378 AGAPG
-392 SEGVATG
+392 
-399 DGTLANPFNSVAAN
+399 
-413 AYVAA
+413 
-418 MAADVV
+418 
-424 SENDVY
+424 
-430 IKGKIA
+430 
-436 SVEEAYGTQF
+436 
-446 GNGSFTISDDGTSA
+446 
-460 NGFKVWRA
+460 
-468 LYLNNEKY
+468 
-476 QDGQTQIKVGDEV
+476 
-489 VVCGKVVNFK
+489 
-499 GNTPETAQGQAYLY
+499 
-513 SLVSSEGGNTG
+513 EGGNTG
-524 GEGGGSVDNPITND
+524 GEGGGSVDTPITND
-538 YITVTAASFGLENGT
+538 YITVTAASFGLENQA
-553 AVPQLTL
+553 AVTELKL
-560 SDGTTLSF
+560 SDGTTLTF

-574 NAPKYYTAGTNIRMY
+574 NPPKYYNAGNNIRMY

-601 IAAIVINVDKY
+601 IAAIVLNVDKY

-620 GDISANP
+620 GDIAANP
-627 GSVSTSEQV
+627 GSVSTSGQV
-636 VTISSVNATS
+636 VTINNVNANS

-664 ISMTIYYVE
+664 ISLTVYYVE

>member
-1 MKKTFQFLSLAFA
+1 MKKTFQFLALAFA

-20 CEDVPAPF
+20 CEDVPAPY
-28 NIFSEGGG
+28 NIFSEGAG
-36 QGASSQL
+36 QGTGSHL
-43 PYTATFES
+43 PYTVTFES

-68 CQYSCAQITSYIDT
+68 CQHSCAQITSYIDT

-119 YANASELAT
+119 YANASDLAT
-128 NYQVLVSKDYSKE
+128 NYQVLVSKDYTKDA
-141 NGVAAANWTVLPL
+141 GVAAASWTVLPL
-154 DLVQGSDWETWT
+154 DLVQVSDWDTWT

-176 FCNTANVTVAL
+176 YCNTANVTIAL

-210 DNGGGSGE
+210 DQGAGDNGGGSGE
-218 EGGVKTLPYSEEF
+218 ESGVKTLPYSEEF
-231 STTLGAFKNY
+231 STTLGGFKNY

-295 MRYNKGDENQ
+295 LRYNKGDENQ

-311 AFNEAAPAEGWT
+311 AFNEANPAEGWT
-323 LLVGKHTEGTD
+323 LLVDKHTEGTD
-334 WTTFAKEDVAIPA
+334 WTTFAKEDIAIPA
-347 AYLGKTI
+347 AYLGKTV

-378 AGAASGEGGNTGGG
+378 AGAPG
-392 SEGVATG
+392 
-399 DGTLANPFNSVAAN
+399 
-413 AYVAA
+413 
-418 MAADVV
+418 
-424 SENDVY
+424 
-430 IKGKIA
+430 
-436 SVEEAYGTQF
+436 
-446 GNGSFTISDDGTSA
+446 
-460 NGFKVWRA
+460 
-468 LYLNNEKY
+468 
-476 QDGQTQIKVGDEV
+476 
-489 VVCGKVVNFK
+489 
-499 GNTPETAQGQAYLY
+499 
-513 SLVSSEGGNTG
+513 EGGNTG
-524 GEGGGSVDNPITND
+524 GEGGGSVDTPITND
-538 YITVTAASFGLENGT
+538 YITVTAASFGLENQA
-553 AVPQLTL
+553 AVTELKL
-560 SDGTTLSF
+560 SDGTTLTF

-574 NAPKYYTAGTNIRMY
+574 NPPKYYNAGNNIRMY
-589 PKNTMTVKASKK
+589 PKNTMTISASKK
-601 IAAIVINVDKY
+601 IAAIVLNVDKY

-620 GDISANP
+620 GDITANP
-627 GSVSTSEQV
+627 GSVSTSGQV
-636 VTISSVNATS
+636 VTINNVNANS

-664 ISMTIYYVE
+664 ISLTVYYVE